1 MSKKRFIWQRRLS
14 AGLSVLLCL
23 SMLPMAALAEEP
35 DGSEDVPQK
44 TVVEKADTE
53 IIENTTDNDAVVE
66 DAIVENTVVEND
78 AMESGDDADV
88 DAQDIDALDI
98 DALDIDADA
107 VDVQT
112 VDVQA
117 VNVQA
122 AAAEHAHPICGSG
135 DTCTDPNHASHK
147 IITDWQPIGSE
158 SELWETKANG
168 HYYLTGNVV
177 FDSDWRCDKSIVLC
191 LNGYSITFKNKGQNI
206 TSDGIWLASDTNF
219 TICDCSKNQT
229 GKITGSTCNGV
240 NVSGSKAIFNMYGGK
255 ITGNSHK
262 GTNTDSN
269 AYGGGVR
276 VMRECTFN
284 MYGGEISGNQS
295 ISSWSSYGG
304 GVCVE
309 DKGSIFN
316 MYGGKITG
324 NTAKNGNDVALYRY
338 GRMCLSG
345 APILGDIYLVHLDI
359 DGIDV
364 GEGGL
369 AENTTYQI
377 NFAGMESPDT
387 VFHCIGTMSEADAG
401 HFPPPSGAKYDQG
414 NPWSAWYNGEQLFFV
429 RESAKHQGGI
439 HPICGDGAACTAPD
453 HAENHENIAW
463 TPVEYIHTETHGS
476 EEWIEPGNYYLTK
489 DTTLVDNADSRMIV
503 VTGNV
508 KICLNGHTL
517 KYRPRTTET
526 AGLCRIYLRDDASFS
541 ICDCSK
547 GQTGK
552 IVQISD
558 GGKSYSALFQ
568 CLRNSTL
575 NLFGG
580 EISGGGSSKVPDNTA
595 YPGAVKLYGG
605 TFNMYGG
612 KITNCTAN
620 AQSVIDVR
628 SSGASGFDNGKP
640 SVPGVFNMY
649 GGEIS
654 GNQMTPYTGQHNT
667 AAIDA
672 TDNKINIYG
681 GKICNNTAVGNGNVA
696 HGIDVKGSELTISGG
711 EITGNSGYGVWM
723 TNSEAETTLSGGKI
737 TGNAK
742 GNLCFAFQRLS
753 NYHSS
758 TAVLDENMAPDTN
771 IGITVSPLE
780 DNKTPYTLSEACDTD
795 NSRFFH
801 SDMAGY
807 AVIYD
812 EESKTLQLQKG
823 TALTGTLEIN
833 GAAKFGQE
841 LAATLTGTNNTG
853 TLTYKWYRSGE
864 DVPIAIDTDK
874 YTLTADDIGRTI
886 TAMVKSSK
894 ELGSM
899 TAVTKVV
906 EKADGPAAPAA
917 FTLGFALND
926 DQKTFTATIPEVKNA
941 EYSFDGKQYSAVNTK
956 TDCAPNTEYTGYVRI
971 PETDTQK
978 ASAVTS
984 STQTAPKLTVAAPV
998 FKPDGATS
1006 FRGTQTVEISCATPG
1021 ASIYY
1026 TTDGTTPTST
1036 GTIYSGAISLTSTTT
1051 IKAIAVKADMNDSAV
1066 AEATFTR
1073 RSSSGGGS
1081 SGGSSGGGSTSVPGY
1096 TVSADKTENGAIAVS
1111 PKSASK
1117 GDTVTI
1123 TAAPGKDY
1131 ELGGIKV
1138 IDQNGR
1144 EVKLTDKGG
1153 GKYTFVMPAGKVTIK
1168 ADFTA
1173 QTADSI
1179 FADVPADAYYYE
1191 AVKWAADK
1199 GITGGIGDSLFA
1211 PDQSCTRAQIVTFLW
1226 RAAGSPE
1233 PSALSDF
1240 TDVPSDKYY
1249 ARAVAWAVENGITNG
1264 TTDTAFSPDDICTRA
1279 HGVTFLSRTA
1289 KANTA
1294 SGNSSFADVDANAYY
1309 ASAVKWAVDNGITNG
1324 ISSSLFG
1331 PDSSCTRAQIVTFIY
1346 RCMQ

>member
-1 MSKKRFIWQRRLS
+1 MNKKRTIRRRGLS

-23 SMLPMAALAEEP
+23 SMLPMGALAEEP
-35 DGSEDVPQK
+35 DGSEDAARN
-44 TVVEKADTE
+44 TIVEKADTE
-53 IIENTTDNDAVVE
+53 NIENTTDNNAVIEDVIVE
-66 DAIVENTVVEND
+66 DTVVESD
-78 AMESGDDADV
+78 AVESSDDADV
-88 DAQDIDALDI
+88 NALDS
-98 DALDIDADA
+98 DADA
-107 VDVQT
+107 VDVQA
-112 VDVQA
+112 A
-117 VNVQA
+117 V
-122 AAAEHAHPICGSG
+122 AEHAHPICGSG
-135 DTCTDPNHASHK
+135 DACTDPNHASHE
-147 IITDWQPIGSE
+147 IITDWKPIGSE
-158 SELWETKANG
+158 SELRAAQANG
-168 HYYLTGNVV
+168 HYYLTANII
-177 FDSDWRCDKSIVLC
+177 FNRYWRCSNSIVLC
-191 LNGYSITFKNKGQNI
+191 LNGHSITFQKAS
-206 TSDGIWLASDTNF
+206 TASDDGISIGSNTNF
-219 TICDCSKNQT
+219 TICDCSENQT
-229 GKITGSTCNGV
+229 GTITGSTQNGV
-240 NVSGSKAIFNMYGGK
+240 KVSGGNSIFNMYGGK
-255 ITGNSHK
+255 ITGNRNDAGK
-262 GTNTDSN
+262 ED

-276 VMRECTFN
+276 VTYGSTFN

-295 ISSWSSYGG
+295 ISSWYSYGG

-324 NTAKNGNDVALYRY
+324 NTAKNGSDVALYRY

-387 VFHCIGTMSEADAG
+387 VFHCIGTMSKENAG
-401 HFPPPSGAKYDQG
+401 HFPPPSGAKYDHG
-414 NPWSAWYNGEQLFFV
+414 NPWSAWYNGEHLFFV

-463 TPVEYIHTETHGS
+463 TPVEYIHTETHGD

-489 DTTLVDNADSRMIV
+489 DTILANSAYSRKIV
-503 VTGNV
+503 VTGDV

-517 KYRPRTTET
+517 KYRPRTTDT
-526 AGLCRIYLRDDASFS
+526 AGLYRIYLRDDASFS

-547 GQTGK
+547 GQNGK

-558 GGKSYSALFQ
+558 DGKSYSALFQ

-620 AQSVIDVR
+620 AQSVIDVD
-628 SSGASGFDNGKP
+628 SASASGLYKGQPN
-640 SVPGVFNMY
+640 VPGVFNMY

-654 GNQMTPYTGQHNT
+654 GNKMTPYKGQHNT

-672 TDNKINIYG
+672 TYNNVNIYG
-681 GKICNNTAVGNGNVA
+681 GKICNNTAVGNDNVA
-696 HGIDVKGSELTISGG
+696 HGIDVIWSNLTIGGG

-723 TNSEAETTLSGGKI
+723 TNKTPATALSGGKI
-737 TGNAK
+737 TGNTK
-742 GNLCFAFQRLS
+742 GNFCFAFQRTS
-753 NYHSS
+753 GYVSS

-771 IGITVSPLE
+771 IGITISPLE
-780 DNKTPYTLSEACDTD
+780 TDKASYTLSEACDTD
-795 NSRFFH
+795 NSRFFY

-807 AVIYD
+807 AVVYD
-812 EESKTLQLQKG
+812 EKSKTLQLQKG

-841 LAATLTGTNNTG
+841 LTVMLSGTNNSG

-864 DVPIAIDTDK
+864 NAPIATDTDK
-874 YTLTADDIGRTI
+874 YTLTAVDIGKTI
-886 TAMVKSSK
+886 TVIVKSSA
-894 ELGSM
+894 ELGSV
-899 TAVTKVV
+899 TAVTTVV

-917 FTLGFALND
+917 FTLGFTLNED
-926 DQKTFTATIPEVKNA
+926 EKTFTATIPEVENA

-971 PETDTQK
+971 PGTDTQK

-998 FKPDGATS
+998 FMPDGATS
-1006 FRGTQTVEISCATPG
+1006 FRGTQMVEIYCATPG

-1073 RSSSGGGS
+1073 RSSSGGG
-1081 SGGSSGGGSTSVPGY
+1081 GGGGGGGSVSIPDTKIPTGIY
-1096 TVSADKTENGAIAVS
+1096 EHGTVTVS

-1123 TAAPGKDY
+1123 TATPDKGYTLESLTVLDKDGKA
-1131 ELGGIKV
+1131 LA
-1138 IDQNGR
+1138 
-1144 EVKLTDKGG
+1144 LTDKGG
-1153 GKYTFVMPAGKVTIK
+1153 GRYTFVMPAGKITVKAVFMDDNTMLNFFTDVHAEDYYYDAVLWAAQEGVTGGTSDTLFAPNAGCTRAQAVTFLWRAAGSPEPK
-1168 ADFTA
+1168 SADLPFT
-1173 QTADSI
+1173 
-1179 FADVPADAYYYE
+1179 DVPADAYYAK
-1191 AVKWAADK
+1191 AVAWAVENDVAK
-1199 GITGGIGDSLFA
+1199 GVSETAFA
-1211 PDQSCTRAQIVTFLW
+1211 PDTSCTRAQIVTFLW
-1226 RAAGSPE
+1226 RAQQSPASGGE
-1233 PSALSDF
+1233 NPFA
-1240 TDVPSDKYY
+1240 DVPAAAYY
-1249 ARAVAWAVENGITNG
+1249 YNAVLWAVENDVAKGVSE
-1264 TTDTAFSPDDICTRA
+1264 TAFAP
-1279 HGVTFLSRTA
+1279 
-1289 KANTA
+1289 N
-1294 SGNSSFADVDANAYY
+1294 
-1309 ASAVKWAVDNGITNG
+1309 DN
-1324 ISSSLFG
+1324 
-1331 PDSSCTRAQIVTFIY
+1331 CTRAQIVTLIY
-1346 RCMQ
+1346 RCKK

>member
-1 MSKKRFIWQRRLS
+1 MNKKRTIRRRGLS

-23 SMLPMAALAEEP
+23 SMLPMGALAEEP
-35 DGSEDVPQK
+35 DGSEDAARN
-44 TVVEKADTE
+44 TIVEKADTE
-53 IIENTTDNDAVVE
+53 NIENTTDNNAVIEDVIVE
-66 DAIVENTVVEND
+66 DTVVESD
-78 AMESGDDADV
+78 AVESSDDADV
-88 DAQDIDALDI
+88 NALDS
-98 DALDIDADA
+98 DADA
-107 VDVQT
+107 VDVQA
-112 VDVQA
+112 A
-117 VNVQA
+117 V
-122 AAAEHAHPICGSG
+122 AEHAHPICGSG
-135 DTCTDPNHASHK
+135 DACTDPNHASHE
-147 IITDWQPIGSE
+147 IITDWKPIGSE
-158 SELWETKANG
+158 SELRAAQANG
-168 HYYLTGNVV
+168 HYYLTANII
-177 FDSDWRCDKSIVLC
+177 FNRYWRCSNSIVLC
-191 LNGYSITFKNKGQNI
+191 LNGHSITFQKAS
-206 TSDGIWLASDTNF
+206 TASDDGISIGSNTNF
-219 TICDCSKNQT
+219 TICDCSENQT
-229 GKITGSTCNGV
+229 GTITGSTQNGV
-240 NVSGSKAIFNMYGGK
+240 KVSGGNSIFNMYGGK
-255 ITGNSHK
+255 ITGNRNDAGK
-262 GTNTDSN
+262 ED

-276 VMRECTFN
+276 VTYGSTFN

-295 ISSWSSYGG
+295 ISSWYSYGG

-324 NTAKNGNDVALYRY
+324 NTAKNGSDVALYRY

-387 VFHCIGTMSEADAG
+387 VFHCIGTMSKENAG
-401 HFPPPSGAKYDQG
+401 HFPPPSGAKYDHG
-414 NPWSAWYNGEQLFFV
+414 NPWSAWYNGEHLFFV

-463 TPVEYIHTETHGS
+463 TPVEYIHTETHGD

-489 DTTLVDNADSRMIV
+489 DTILANSAYSRKIV
-503 VTGNV
+503 VTGDV

-517 KYRPRTTET
+517 KYRPRTTDT
-526 AGLCRIYLRDDASFS
+526 AGLYRIYLRDDASFS

-547 GQTGK
+547 GQNGK

-558 GGKSYSALFQ
+558 DGKSYSALFQ

-620 AQSVIDVR
+620 AQSVIDVD
-628 SSGASGFDNGKP
+628 SASASGLYKGQPN
-640 SVPGVFNMY
+640 VPGVFNMY

-654 GNQMTPYTGQHNT
+654 GNKMTPYKGQHNT

-672 TDNKINIYG
+672 TYNNVNIYG
-681 GKICNNTAVGNGNVA
+681 GKICNNTAVGNDNVA
-696 HGIDVKGSELTISGG
+696 HGIDVIWSNLTIGGG

-723 TNSEAETTLSGGKI
+723 TNKTPATALSGGKI
-737 TGNAK
+737 TGNTK
-742 GNLCFAFQRLS
+742 GNFCFAFQRTS
-753 NYHSS
+753 GYVSS

-771 IGITVSPLE
+771 IGITISPLE
-780 DNKTPYTLSEACDTD
+780 TDKASYTLSEACDTD
-795 NSRFFH
+795 NSRFFY

-807 AVIYD
+807 AVVYD
-812 EESKTLQLQKG
+812 EKSKTLQLQKG

-841 LAATLTGTNNTG
+841 LTVMLSGTNNSG

-864 DVPIAIDTDK
+864 NAPIATDTDK
-874 YTLTADDIGRTI
+874 YTLTAVDIGKTI
-886 TAMVKSSK
+886 TVIVKSSA
-894 ELGSM
+894 ELGSV
-899 TAVTKVV
+899 TAVTTVV

-917 FTLGFALND
+917 FTLGFTLNED
-926 DQKTFTATIPEVKNA
+926 EKTFTATIPEVENA

-971 PETDTQK
+971 PGTDTQK

-1006 FRGTQTVEISCATPG
+1006 FRGTQMVEIYCATPG

-1073 RSSSGGGS
+1073 RSSSGGG
-1081 SGGSSGGGSTSVPGY
+1081 GGGGGGGSVSIPDTKIPTGIY
-1096 TVSADKTENGAIAVS
+1096 EHGTVTVS

-1123 TAAPGKDY
+1123 TATPDKGYTLESLTVLDKDGKA
-1131 ELGGIKV
+1131 LA
-1138 IDQNGR
+1138 
-1144 EVKLTDKGG
+1144 LTDKGG
-1153 GKYTFVMPAGKVTIK
+1153 GRYTFTMPAGKITVKAVFMDDNTMLNFFTDVHAEDYYYDAVLWAAQEGVTGGTSDTLF
-1168 ADFTA
+1168 APNAGCTRA
-1173 QTADSI
+1173 QAVTFLWRAAGSPEPKTLSS
-1179 FADVPADAYYYE
+1179 FADVPADAYYAKAAAW
-1191 AVKWAADK
+1191 AVENGVAK
-1199 GITGGIGDSLFA
+1199 GVSETAFA
-1211 PDQSCTRAQIVTFLW
+1211 PDAGCTRAQIVTFLW
-1226 RAAGSPE
+1226 RAQQSPASGGE
-1233 PSALSDF
+1233 NPFA
-1240 TDVPSDKYY
+1240 DVPAAAYY
-1249 ARAVAWAVENGITNG
+1249 YNAVLWAVENDVAKGVSE
-1264 TTDTAFSPDDICTRA
+1264 TAFAPDD
-1279 HGVTFLSRTA
+1279 
-1289 KANTA
+1289 N
-1294 SGNSSFADVDANAYY
+1294 
-1309 ASAVKWAVDNGITNG
+1309 
-1324 ISSSLFG
+1324 
-1331 PDSSCTRAQIVTFIY
+1331 CTRAQIVTLIY
-1346 RCMQ
+1346 RCRK

>member
-1 MSKKRFIWQRRLS
+1 MSKKRTIRRRGLS
-14 AGLSVLLCL
+14 AVLSVLLCL
-23 SMLPMAALAEEP
+23 SMLPMGALAEEP
-35 DGSEDVPQK
+35 DGSEDAARN
-44 TVVEKADTE
+44 TIVEKADTE
-53 IIENTTDNDAVVE
+53 NIENTTDNDAVVE
-66 DAIVENTVVEND
+66 NVIVKDTVVEND
-78 AMESGDDADV
+78 AVASSDDADV
-88 DAQDIDALDI
+88 

-107 VDVQT
+107 VDVQA
-112 VDVQA
+112 A
-117 VNVQA
+117 V
-122 AAAEHAHPICGSG
+122 AEHAHPICGSG
-135 DTCTDPNHASHK
+135 DACTDPNHASHEV
-147 IITDWQPIGSE
+147 ITDWQPIGSE
-158 SELWETKANG
+158 SELRAAQANG
-168 HYYLTGNVV
+168 HYYLTDDVV
-177 FDSDWRCDKSIVLC
+177 FDSDWRCDTSIVLC
-191 LNGYSITFKNKGQNI
+191 LNGHSITFKNKGQNI

-240 NVSGSKAIFNMYGGK
+240 DVYASTAVFNMYGGK
-255 ITGNSHK
+255 ITGNNNK
-262 GTNTDSN
+262 TTDLS

-276 VMRECTFN
+276 VRREGTFN
-284 MYGGEISGNQS
+284 MYGGEISGNTCAGRYY
-295 ISSWSSYGG
+295 SYGG

-324 NTAKNGNDVALYRY
+324 NTAGNGNDVALYGY

-377 NFAGMESPDT
+377 NFAGMESPDM

-401 HFPPPSGAKYDQG
+401 HFPAPSGAKYDQG

-439 HPICGDGAACTAPD
+439 HPICGDGADCTAPD

-463 TPVEYIHTETHGS
+463 TPVEYIHTETHGT

-489 DTTLVDNADSRMIV
+489 DTILANSAYSRMIV
-503 VTGNV
+503 VTGDV

-517 KYRPRTTET
+517 KYRPRTTDT
-526 AGLCRIYLRDDASFS
+526 AGLYRIYLRDGASFS
-541 ICDCSK
+541 ICDCSE

-558 GGKSYSALFQ
+558 DGKSYSALFQ

-580 EISGGGSSKVPDNTA
+580 EISGGGSSEVPTNTA

-620 AQSVIDVR
+620 AQSVIDVD
-628 SSGASGFDNGKP
+628 SSSASGLYYGEK

-654 GNQMTPYTGQHNT
+654 GNQMTPYKGQRNT

-672 TDNKINIYG
+672 TRNNVNIYG

-696 HGIDVKGSELTISGG
+696 HGIDVIWSDLTISGG

-723 TNSEAETTLSGGKI
+723 TNQTPATALSGGKI

-742 GNLCFAFQRLS
+742 GNFCFAFQRTS
-753 NYHSS
+753 DYVSS
-758 TAVLDENMAPDTN
+758 TAVLDKNMAPDTN
-771 IGITVSPLE
+771 IGITISPLE
-780 DNKTPYTLSEACDTD
+780 DNKAPYTLSEACDTD

-841 LAATLTGTNNTG
+841 LTAALTDTNNSG

-864 DVPIAIDTDK
+864 NAPIATDTDK
-874 YTLTADDIGRTI
+874 YTLTADDIGKTI
-886 TAMVKSSK
+886 TAMVKSSA
-894 ELGSM
+894 ELGSI

-1066 AEATFTR
+1066 AAVTFTR
-1073 RSSSGGGS
+1073 RSSSGGG
-1081 SGGSSGGGSTSVPGY
+1081 GGGGGGFSAPSYSVSVDDVKHGTV
-1096 TVSADKTENGAIAVS
+1096 TVSPE
-1111 PKSASK
+1111 SASK

-1123 TAAPGKDY
+1123 TATPDKGYTLESLTVLDKDGKA
-1131 ELGGIKV
+1131 LA
-1138 IDQNGR
+1138 
-1144 EVKLTDKGG
+1144 LTDKGG
-1153 GKYTFVMPAGKVTIK
+1153 GRYTFTMPAGKITVKAVFMDDNTMLNFFTDVHAEDYYYDAVLWAAQEGVTGGTSDTLFAPNAGCTRAQAVTFLWRAAGSPEPK
-1168 ADFTA
+1168 SADLPFT
-1173 QTADSI
+1173 
-1179 FADVPADAYYYE
+1179 DVPADAYYAK
-1191 AVKWAADK
+1191 AVAWAVENNVAK
-1199 GITGGIGDSLFA
+1199 GVSETAFA
-1211 PDQSCTRAQIVTFLW
+1211 PNAGCTRAQIVTFLW
-1226 RAAGSPE
+1226 RAQQSPASGGE
-1233 PSALSDF
+1233 NPFADVSAAA
-1240 TDVPSDKYY
+1240 YY
-1249 ARAVAWAVENGITNG
+1249 YNAVLWAVENDVAKGVSE
-1264 TTDTAFSPDDICTRA
+1264 TAFAP
-1279 HGVTFLSRTA
+1279 
-1289 KANTA
+1289 
-1294 SGNSSFADVDANAYY
+1294 ADN
-1309 ASAVKWAVDNGITNG
+1309 
-1324 ISSSLFG
+1324 
-1331 PDSSCTRAQIVTFIY
+1331 CTRAQIVALIY
-1346 RCMQ
+1346 RCRK

>member
-1 MSKKRFIWQRRLS
+1 MSKKRTIRRRELS

-23 SMLPMAALAEEP
+23 SMLPMGALAEEP
-35 DGSEDVPQK
+35 DGSEDAARN
-44 TVVEKADTE
+44 TIVEKADTE
-53 IIENTTDNDAVVE
+53 NIENTTDNDAVVE
-66 DAIVENTVVEND
+66 NVIVKDTVVEND
-78 AMESGDDADV
+78 AVASSDDA
-88 DAQDIDALDI
+88 DIDALDI
-98 DALDIDADA
+98 DVDA
-107 VDVQT
+107 VDVQA

-117 VNVQA
+117 AV
-122 AAAEHAHPICGSG
+122 AEHAHPICGSG
-135 DTCTDPNHASHK
+135 DACTDPNHASHEV
-147 IITDWQPIGSE
+147 ITDWQPIGSE
-158 SELWETKANG
+158 SELRAAQANG
-168 HYYLTGNVV
+168 HYYLTDNVV
-177 FDSDWRCDKSIVLC
+177 FDSDWRCDTSIVLC
-191 LNGYSITFKNKGQNI
+191 LNGHSITFKNKGQNI

-240 NVSGSKAIFNMYGGK
+240 DVYASTAVFNMYGGK
-255 ITGNSHK
+255 ITGNNNK
-262 GTNTDSN
+262 TTDLS

-276 VMRECTFN
+276 VRREGTFN
-284 MYGGEISGNQS
+284 MYGGEISGNTCAGRYY
-295 ISSWSSYGG
+295 SYGG

-324 NTAKNGNDVALYRY
+324 NTAGNGNDVALYGY

-377 NFAGMESPDT
+377 NFAGMESPDM

-401 HFPPPSGAKYDQG
+401 HFPAPSGAKYDQG

-453 HAENHENIAW
+453 HTENHENIAW
-463 TPVEYIHTETHGS
+463 TPVEYIHTETHGD

-489 DTTLVDNADSRMIV
+489 DTILANSAYSRKIV
-503 VTGNV
+503 VTGDV

-517 KYRPRTTET
+517 KYRPRTTDT
-526 AGLCRIYLRDDASFS
+526 AGLYRIYLRDGASFS

-547 GQTGK
+547 GQNGK

-558 GGKSYSALFQ
+558 DGKSYSALFQ

-580 EISGGGSSKVPDNTA
+580 EISGGGSSKVPTNTA

-612 KITNCTAN
+612 KITNCTTN
-620 AQSVIDVR
+620 AQSVIDVD
-628 SSGASGFDNGKP
+628 SSSASGFYKGQPD
-640 SVPGVFNMY
+640 VPGTFNMY

-654 GNQMTPYTGQHNT
+654 GNQMTPYQGQHNT

-672 TDNKINIYG
+672 THSNVNIYG
-681 GKICNNTAVGNGNVA
+681 GKICNNTAAGNGNVA
-696 HGIDVKGSELTISGG
+696 HGIDVIWSDLTISGG
-711 EITGNSGYGVWM
+711 EITGNSGYGVCM
-723 TNSEAETTLSGGKI
+723 TDNEPKTILSGGKI
-737 TGNAK
+737 TGNTK
-742 GNLCFAFQRLS
+742 GNFCFAFQRTS
-753 NYHSS
+753 DYVSS
-758 TAVLDENMAPDTN
+758 TAVLDKNMAPDTN
-771 IGITVSPLE
+771 IGITISPLE
-780 DNKTPYTLSEACDTD
+780 DNKAPYTLSEACDTD

-812 EESKTLQLQKG
+812 KETKTLQLQKG

-841 LAATLTGTNNTG
+841 LTATLTDTNNSG

-864 DVPIAIDTDK
+864 NAPIATDTDK

-894 ELGSM
+894 ELGSV

-906 EKADGPAAPAA
+906 EKADSPAAPAA
-917 FTLGFALND
+917 FTLGFALNED
-926 DQKTFTATIPEVKNA
+926 EKTFTATIPEVKNA

-1073 RSSSGGGS
+1073 RSSSGGGGIS
-1081 SGGSSGGGSTSVPGY
+1081 SALGY
-1096 TVSADKTENGAIAVS
+1096 AVSADKTENGAITVS
-1111 PKSASK
+1111 PKSASR

-1123 TAAPGKDY
+1123 TVTPDKGYTLESLTVLDKDGKA
-1131 ELGGIKV
+1131 LA
-1138 IDQNGR
+1138 
-1144 EVKLTDKGG
+1144 LTDKGG
-1153 GKYTFVMPAGKVTIK
+1153 GRYTFTMPTGKITVKAVFMDDNTMLNFFTDVHVEDYYYDAVLWAAQEGVTGGTSDTLFAPNAGCTRAQAVTFLWRAAGSPEPK
-1168 ADFTA
+1168 TL
-1173 QTADSI
+1173 SS
-1179 FADVPADAYYYE
+1179 FADVPADAYYAK
-1191 AVKWAADK
+1191 AVAWAVENGVAK
-1199 GITGGIGDSLFA
+1199 GVSETAFA
-1211 PDQSCTRAQIVTFLW
+1211 PDASCTRAQIVTFLW
-1226 RAAGSPE
+1226 RAQQSPASGGE
-1233 PSALSDF
+1233 NPF
-1240 TDVPSDKYY
+1240 TDVPAAAYY
-1249 ARAVAWAVENGITNG
+1249 YNAVLWAVENDVAKGVSE
-1264 TTDTAFSPDDICTRA
+1264 TAFAPDD
-1279 HGVTFLSRTA
+1279 
-1289 KANTA
+1289 N
-1294 SGNSSFADVDANAYY
+1294 
-1309 ASAVKWAVDNGITNG
+1309 
-1324 ISSSLFG
+1324 
-1331 PDSSCTRAQIVTFIY
+1331 CTRAQIVTMIY
-1346 RCMQ
+1346 RCRK

>member
-1 MSKKRFIWQRRLS
+1 MSKKRFIWQRSLS

-23 SMLPMAALAEEP
+23 SMLPVAALAEEP
-35 DGSEDVPQK
+35 DGSEDAARNTVIEK
-44 TVVEKADTE
+44 TDTE
-53 IIENTTDNDAVVE
+53 IIENTTDDNAVVE
-66 DAIVENTVVEND
+66 DAIVENAVIEND
-78 AMESGDDADV
+78 AVESSDDADV

-98 DALDIDADA
+98 DMDA
-107 VDVQT
+107 

-122 AAAEHAHPICGSG
+122 AAAEHAHPICGRG
-135 DTCTDPNHASHK
+135 DACTDPNHGSHE
-147 IITDWQPIGSE
+147 IITDWQSIGSE
-158 SELWETKANG
+158 SELSETTANG
-168 HYYLTGNVV
+168 HYYLTANVV
-177 FDSDWRCDKSIVLC
+177 IDEYWRCHNSIVLC
-191 LNGYSITFKNKGQNI
+191 LNGHTITFLEAKDSTTNGGVTI
-206 TSDGIWLASDTNF
+206 TSDTTF
-219 TICDCSKNQT
+219 TLCDCSKNQT
-229 GKITGSTCNGV
+229 GKITGSTRSGV
-240 NVSGSKAIFNMYGGK
+240 NVSGSTAIFNMYGGK

-276 VMRECTFN
+276 VRSKGAFN
-284 MYGGEISGNQS
+284 MYGGEISGNTCAGRYY
-295 ISSWSSYGG
+295 SYGG

-377 NFAGMESPDT
+377 NFAGMESPDM

-401 HFPPPSGAKYDQG
+401 HFPAPSGTEYDEG

-453 HAENHENIAW
+453 HTENHENIAW
-463 TPVEYIHTETHGS
+463 TPTDHISTYIYGRENRL
-476 EEWIEPGNYYLTK
+476 EPGAYYLTR
-489 DTTLVDNADSRMIV
+489 DTTIDSSRWLV
-503 VTGNV
+503 VTGDV
-508 KICLNGHTL
+508 KICLNGHTI
-517 KYRPRTTET
+517 KYEPWTDGE
-526 AGLCRIYLRDDASFS
+526 AGSYCIKLEEGASVS

-552 IVQISD
+552 IIKTTGTDYQNY
-558 GGKSYSALFQ
+558 YSTLFR

-620 AQSVIDVR
+620 AQSVIDVD
-628 SSGASGFDNGKP
+628 SSGASGLYYGET

-654 GNQMTPYTGQHNT
+654 GNKMTPYKGQHNT

-672 TDNKINIYG
+672 TYNNVNIYG
-681 GKICNNTAVGNGNVA
+681 GKIRNNTAVGNDNVA
-696 HGIDVKGSELTISGG
+696 HGIDVIWSDLTISGG

-723 TNSEAETTLSGGKI
+723 TNETSATALSGGKI
-737 TGNAK
+737 TGNTK
-742 GNLCFAFQRLS
+742 GNFCFAFQRTS
-753 NYHSS
+753 DYVSS
-758 TAVLDENMAPDTN
+758 TAVLGESMASDTN
-771 IGITVSPLE
+771 IGISVSPLE
-780 DNKTPYTLSEACDTD
+780 TDKASYTLSEACDTD

-807 AVIYD
+807 AVVYD
-812 EESKTLQLQKG
+812 EESKTLQMQKG

-841 LAATLTGTNNTG
+841 LTATLIGTNNSG

-864 DVPIAIDTDK
+864 NAPIATDTDK
-874 YTLTADDIGRTI
+874 YTLTADDIGKTI
-886 TAMVKSSK
+886 TVVVKSSA
-894 ELGSM
+894 ELGSV
-899 TAVTKVV
+899 TAVTKVI

-917 FTLGFALND
+917 FTLGFTLNED
-926 DQKTFTATIPEVKNA
+926 EKTFTATIPAVENA

-956 TDCAPNTEYTGYVRI
+956 RDCAPNTEYTGYVRI
-971 PETDTQK
+971 VGNDTQK

-998 FKPDGATS
+998 FKPDGTIS

-1036 GTIYSGAISLTSTTT
+1036 GMVYSGAISLTSTTT
-1051 IKAIAVKADMNDSAV
+1051 IQAIAVKADMNDSAV
-1066 AEATFTR
+1066 AAVTFTR
-1073 RSSSGGGS
+1073 RSSSGGGDIS
-1081 SGGSSGGGSTSVPGY
+1081 SVPGY
-1096 TVSADKTENGAIAVS
+1096 DVSADKTENGAIAVS

-1123 TAAPGKDY
+1123 TAAPDKGY
-1131 ELGGIKV
+1131 ELSGIKV

-1144 EVKLTDKGG
+1144 EVKLTDKGS
-1153 GKYTFVMPAGKVTIK
+1153 GKYTFTMPAGKVTIK
-1168 ADFTA
+1168 ADFIA
-1173 QTADSI
+1173 QTADSV
-1179 FADVPADAYYYE
+1179 FADVSADAYYYE

-1211 PDQSCTRAQIVTFLW
+1211 PNQSCTRAQIVTFLW
-1226 RAAGSPE
+1226 RAAGSSE

-1249 ARAVAWAVENGITNG
+1249 AKAVAWAVENGITNG
-1264 TTDTAFSPDDICTRA
+1264 TTGTTFGPDETCTRA
-1279 HGVTFLSRTA
+1279 HGVTFLSRAA

-1294 SGNSSFADVDANAYY
+1294 SGNSNFADVDVNAYY

-1331 PDSSCTRAQIVTFIY
+1331 PDSSCTRAQVVTFLY
-1346 RCMQ
+1346 RMYQGK

>member
-1 MSKKRFIWQRRLS
+1 MSKKRTIRRRGLS
-14 AGLSVLLCL
+14 AVLSVLLCL
-23 SMLPMAALAEEP
+23 SMLPMGALAEEP
-35 DGSEDVPQK
+35 DGSEDALRN
-44 TVVEKADTE
+44 TAVEKVDTE

-66 DAIVENTVVEND
+66 DAIVENAVVEND
-78 AMESGDDADV
+78 AVASSDDADV
-88 DAQDIDALDI
+88 DAQDV

-107 VDVQT
+107 VDVQA
-112 VDVQA
+112 A
-117 VNVQA
+117 V
-122 AAAEHAHPICGSG
+122 AEHVHPICGSG
-135 DTCTDPNHASHK
+135 DACTDPNHASHEV
-147 IITDWQPIGSE
+147 ITDWQPIGSE
-158 SELWETKANG
+158 SELRNTQANG
-168 HYYLTGNVV
+168 HYYLTANII
-177 FDSDWRCDKSIVLC
+177 FNRYWRCSNSIVLC
-191 LNGYSITFKNKGQNI
+191 LNGHSITFQKAS
-206 TSDGIWLASDTNF
+206 TASDDGISIGSNTNF
-219 TICDCSKNQT
+219 TICDCSENQT
-229 GKITGSTCNGV
+229 GTITGSTQNGV
-240 NVSGSKAIFNMYGGK
+240 KVSGGNSIFNMYGGK
-255 ITGNSHK
+255 ITGNSNDAGK
-262 GTNTDSN
+262 ED

-276 VMRECTFN
+276 VTYGSTFN
-284 MYGGEISGNQS
+284 MYGGEISGNTCAGRYY
-295 ISSWSSYGG
+295 SYGG

-324 NTAKNGNDVALYRY
+324 NTAGNGSDVALYWY

-345 APILGDIYLVHLDI
+345 APILGDIYLVDLNNG
-359 DGIDV
+359 GIDV

-377 NFAGMESPDT
+377 NFAGMESSSM
-387 VFHCIGTMSEADAG
+387 VLRCIGTMSKEDAG
-401 HFPPPSGAKYDQG
+401 HFPAPSGAKYDQG

-463 TPVEYIHTETHGS
+463 TPIEYIHTETHGT

-489 DTTLVDNADSRMIV
+489 DTILANSAYSRMIV
-503 VTGNV
+503 VTGDV

-517 KYRPRTTET
+517 KYRPRTTDT
-526 AGLCRIYLRDDASFS
+526 AGLYRIYLRDGASFS
-541 ICDCSK
+541 ICDCSE

-558 GGKSYSALFQ
+558 DGKSYSALFQ

-620 AQSVIDVR
+620 AQSVIDVD
-628 SSGASGFDNGKP
+628 SSSASGLYYGET

-654 GNQMTPYTGQHNT
+654 GNQMTPYTGQNGT
-667 AAIDA
+667 AAVDA
-672 TDNKINIYG
+672 THSNVNIYG
-681 GKICNNTAVGNGNVA
+681 GKICNNTAVGKGNVA
-696 HGIDVKGSELTISGG
+696 HGIDVIWSDLTISGG
-711 EITGNSGYGVWM
+711 EITGNSGYGVCM
-723 TNSEAETTLSGGKI
+723 TDNEPKTILSGGKI
-737 TGNAK
+737 TGNTK
-742 GNLCFAFQRLS
+742 GNFCFIFRWSDS
-753 NYHSS
+753 NYVFNYTPSV
-758 TAVLDENMAPDTN
+758 VLDKNMAPDTN
-771 IGITVSPLE
+771 IGISVSPLE
-780 DNKTPYTLSEACDTD
+780 DNKVPYTLSVACDTD
-795 NSRFFH
+795 NSRFFY

-812 EESKTLQLQKG
+812 EKSKTLQLQKG

-864 DVPIAIDTDK
+864 NAPIATDTDK

-894 ELGSM
+894 DLGSI

-917 FTLGFALND
+917 FTLGFALNE
-926 DQKTFTATIPEVKNA
+926 DQKTFTATIPEVENA

-998 FKPDGATS
+998 FKPDGTTS

-1066 AEATFTR
+1066 AAATFTR
-1073 RSSSGGGS
+1073 RSSSGGG
-1081 SGGSSGGGSTSVPGY
+1081 GSVSIPDTKIPTGIYEHGTV
-1096 TVSADKTENGAIAVS
+1096 TVSPE
-1111 PKSASK
+1111 SASK

-1123 TAAPGKDY
+1123 TATPDKGYTLESLTVLDKDGKA
-1131 ELGGIKV
+1131 LA
-1138 IDQNGR
+1138 
-1144 EVKLTDKGG
+1144 LTDKGG
-1153 GKYTFVMPAGKVTIK
+1153 GRYTFTMPAGKITVK
-1168 ADFTA
+1168 AVFMDDNTMLNFFT
-1173 QTADSI
+1173 
-1179 FADVPADAYYYE
+1179 DVHAEDYYYD
-1191 AVKWAADK
+1191 AVLWAAQE
-1199 GITGGIGDSLFA
+1199 GVTGGTSDTLFA
-1211 PDQSCTRAQIVTFLW
+1211 PNAGCTRAQAVTFLW

-1233 PSALSDF
+1233 PKSADLPF
-1240 TDVPSDKYY
+1240 TDVPADAYY
-1249 ARAVAWAVENGITNG
+1249 AKAVAWAVENNVAKGVSE
-1264 TTDTAFSPDDICTRA
+1264 TAFAPDTSCTRA
-1279 HGVTFLSRTA
+1279 HIVTFLWRAQQSP
-1289 KANTA
+1289 A
-1294 SGNSSFADVDANAYY
+1294 SGGENPFADVPAAAYY
-1309 ASAVKWAVDNGITNG
+1309 YNAVLWAVENDVAKGVSETAFAPNDN
-1324 ISSSLFG
+1324 
-1331 PDSSCTRAQIVTFIY
+1331 CTRAQIVTLIY
-1346 RCMQ
+1346 RCRK

>member
-1 MSKKRFIWQRRLS
+1 MNKKRTIRRRGLS

-23 SMLPMAALAEEP
+23 SMLPMGALAEEP
-35 DGSEDVPQK
+35 DGSEDAARN
-44 TVVEKADTE
+44 TIVEKADTE
-53 IIENTTDNDAVVE
+53 NIENTTDNNAVIEDVIVEDTDVESDAV
-66 DAIVENTVVEND
+66 
-78 AMESGDDADV
+78 ESSDDADV
-88 DAQDIDALDI
+88 NALDS
-98 DALDIDADA
+98 DADA
-107 VDVQT
+107 VDVQA
-112 VDVQA
+112 A
-117 VNVQA
+117 V
-122 AAAEHAHPICGSG
+122 AEHAHPICGSG
-135 DTCTDPNHASHK
+135 DACTDPNHASHE
-147 IITDWQPIGSE
+147 IITDWKPIGSE
-158 SELWETKANG
+158 SELRAAQANG
-168 HYYLTGNVV
+168 HYYLTANII
-177 FDSDWRCDKSIVLC
+177 FNRYWRCSNSIVLC
-191 LNGYSITFKNKGQNI
+191 LNGHSITFQKAS
-206 TSDGIWLASDTNF
+206 TASDDGISIGSNTNF
-219 TICDCSKNQT
+219 TICDCSENQT
-229 GKITGSTCNGV
+229 GTITGSTQNGV
-240 NVSGSKAIFNMYGGK
+240 KVSGGNSIFNMYGGK
-255 ITGNSHK
+255 ITGNRNDAGK
-262 GTNTDSN
+262 ED

-276 VMRECTFN
+276 VTYGSTFN

-295 ISSWSSYGG
+295 ISSWYSYGG

-324 NTAKNGNDVALYRY
+324 NTAKNGSDVALYRY

-387 VFHCIGTMSEADAG
+387 VFHCIGTMSKENAG
-401 HFPPPSGAKYDQG
+401 HFPPPSGAKYDHG
-414 NPWSAWYNGEQLFFV
+414 NPWSAWYNGEHLFFV

-463 TPVEYIHTETHGS
+463 TPVEYIHTETHGD

-489 DTTLVDNADSRMIV
+489 DTILANSAYSRKIV
-503 VTGNV
+503 VTGDV

-517 KYRPRTTET
+517 KYRPRTTDT
-526 AGLCRIYLRDDASFS
+526 AGLYRIYLRDDASFS

-547 GQTGK
+547 GQNGK

-558 GGKSYSALFQ
+558 DGKSYSALFQ

-620 AQSVIDVR
+620 AQSVIDVD
-628 SSGASGFDNGKP
+628 SASASGLYKGQPN
-640 SVPGVFNMY
+640 VPGVFNMY

-654 GNQMTPYTGQHNT
+654 GNKMTPYKGQHNT

-672 TDNKINIYG
+672 TYNNVNIYG
-681 GKICNNTAVGNGNVA
+681 GKICNNTAVGNDNVA
-696 HGIDVKGSELTISGG
+696 HGIDVIWSNLTIGGG

-723 TNSEAETTLSGGKI
+723 TNKTPATALSGGKI
-737 TGNAK
+737 TGNTK
-742 GNLCFAFQRLS
+742 GNFCFAFQRTS
-753 NYHSS
+753 GYVSS

-771 IGITVSPLE
+771 IGITISPLE
-780 DNKTPYTLSEACDTD
+780 TDKASYTLSEACDTD
-795 NSRFFH
+795 NSRFFY

-807 AVIYD
+807 AVVYD
-812 EESKTLQLQKG
+812 EKSKTLQLQKG

-841 LAATLTGTNNTG
+841 LTVMLSGTNNSG

-864 DVPIAIDTDK
+864 NAPIATDTDK
-874 YTLTADDIGRTI
+874 YTLTAVDIGKTI
-886 TAMVKSSK
+886 TVIVKSSA
-894 ELGSM
+894 ELGSV
-899 TAVTKVV
+899 TAVTTVV

-917 FTLGFALND
+917 FTLGFTLNED
-926 DQKTFTATIPEVKNA
+926 EKTFTATIPEVENA

-971 PETDTQK
+971 PGTDTQK

-1006 FRGTQTVEISCATPG
+1006 FRGTQMVEIYCATPG

-1073 RSSSGGGS
+1073 RSSSGGG
-1081 SGGSSGGGSTSVPGY
+1081 GGGGGGGSVSIPDTKIPTGIY
-1096 TVSADKTENGAIAVS
+1096 EHGTVTVS

-1123 TAAPGKDY
+1123 TATPDKGYTLESLTVLDKDGKA
-1131 ELGGIKV
+1131 LA
-1138 IDQNGR
+1138 
-1144 EVKLTDKGG
+1144 LTDKGG
-1153 GKYTFVMPAGKVTIK
+1153 GRYTFVMPAGKITVKAVFMDDNTMLNFFTDVHAEDYYYDAVLWAAQEGVTGGTSDTLFAPNAGCTRAQAVTFLWRAAGSPEPK
-1168 ADFTA
+1168 SADLPFT
-1173 QTADSI
+1173 
-1179 FADVPADAYYYE
+1179 DVPADAYYAK
-1191 AVKWAADK
+1191 AVAWAVENDVAK
-1199 GITGGIGDSLFA
+1199 GVSETAFA
-1211 PDQSCTRAQIVTFLW
+1211 PDTSCTRAQIVTFLW
-1226 RAAGSPE
+1226 RAQQSPASGGE
-1233 PSALSDF
+1233 NPFA
-1240 TDVPSDKYY
+1240 DVPAAAYY
-1249 ARAVAWAVENGITNG
+1249 YNAVLWAVENDVAKGVSE
-1264 TTDTAFSPDDICTRA
+1264 TAFAP
-1279 HGVTFLSRTA
+1279 
-1289 KANTA
+1289 N
-1294 SGNSSFADVDANAYY
+1294 
-1309 ASAVKWAVDNGITNG
+1309 DN
-1324 ISSSLFG
+1324 
-1331 PDSSCTRAQIVTFIY
+1331 CTRAQIVTLIY
-1346 RCMQ
+1346 RCKK

>member
-1 MSKKRFIWQRRLS
+1 MSKKRFIWRRSLS

-23 SMLPMAALAEEP
+23 SMLPVAALAEEP
-35 DGSEDVPQK
+35 DGSEDVPLN
-44 TVVEKADTE
+44 TAVEKADTE
-53 IIENTTDNDAVVE
+53 IIENTADNNTVVE

-78 AMESGDDADV
+78 AAESSDDADV
-88 DAQDIDALDI
+88 DTQ
-98 DALDIDADA
+98 DIDADA
-107 VDVQT
+107 A
-112 VDVQA
+112 DVQA

-135 DTCTDPNHASHK
+135 DACTDPNHASHE
-147 IITDWQPIGSE
+147 IITDWQPISSE
-158 SELWETKANG
+158 SELRNTQANR
-168 HYYLTGNVV
+168 HYYLTSNIV
-177 FDSDWRCDKSIVLC
+177 FDRYWWCRNSIVLC
-191 LNGYSITFKNKGQNI
+191 LNGHSIIFQKASGTN
-206 TSDGIWLASDTNF
+206 DGVSISSNTNF
-219 TICDCSKNQT
+219 TICDCSENQT
-229 GKITGSTCNGV
+229 GTITGSTQNGV
-240 NVSGSKAIFNMYGGK
+240 KVSGGNSIFNMYGGK
-255 ITGNSHK
+255 IIGNSNNA
-262 GTNTDSN
+262 GTEN

-276 VMRECTFN
+276 VTYGSTFN
-284 MYGGEISGNQS
+284 MYGGEISDNQS
-295 ISSWSSYGG
+295 ISSWYSYGG
-304 GVCVE
+304 GVYV
-309 DKGSIFN
+309 DYKDSIFN
-316 MYGGKITG
+316 MYGGAITG
-324 NTAKNGNDVALYRY
+324 NTAKTGGGIAVQDNATVTIG
-338 GRMCLSG
+338 G
-345 APILGDIYLVHLDI
+345 APIIRDNIGTGTIIPAPDIYI
-359 DGIDV
+359 TGSCFNTN
-364 GEGGL
+364 GL
-369 AENTTYQI
+369 TGDNKYQI
-377 NFAGMESPDT
+377 TVEKMNFTDRRG
-387 VFHCIGTMSEADAG
+387 VCVGTMSKEDST
-401 HFPPPSGAKYDQG
+401 HFIATKHSELDG
-414 NPWSAWYNGEQLFFV
+414 NDPWIPWYNGEQLFFV

-439 HPICGDGAACTAPD
+439 HPICGDGADCTDPD

-503 VTGNV
+503 VTGDV

-580 EISGGGSSKVPDNTA
+580 EISGGGSNAVPDNSA
-595 YPGAVKLYGG
+595 YPGAVKLFGG

-620 AQSVIDVR
+620 AQSVVDVR
-628 SSGASGFDNGKP
+628 SSGASGLYYGQT

-654 GNQMTPYTGQHNT
+654 GNQMTPYKGQHNT
-667 AAIDA
+667 AAIYA
-672 TDNKINIYG
+672 IDNKINIYG
-681 GKICNNTAVGNGNVA
+681 GKICNNTAVGDGNVA
-696 HGIDVKGSELTISGG
+696 HGIDVMGSKLTISGG

-723 TNSEAETTLSGGKI
+723 TTSKAETALSGGKI

-753 NYHSS
+753 NYHAS
-758 TAVLDENMAPDTN
+758 TAVLGEPMAPDTN
-771 IGITVSPLE
+771 IGVSVSPLE
-780 DNKTPYTLSEACDTD
+780 TDKASYTLSEACDTD

-801 SDMAGY
+801 SDMTGY
-807 AVIYD
+807 AVVYD

-823 TALTGTLEIN
+823 TALTGTFKIN

-841 LAATLTGTNNTG
+841 LTAALTDTNNTG

-864 DVPIAIDTDK
+864 NAPIATDTDK
-874 YTLTADDIGRTI
+874 YTLTADDIGKTI
-886 TAMVKSSK
+886 TVVVKSSEK
-894 ELGSM
+894 LGSL

-906 EKADGPAAPAA
+906 EKADGPTAPAA
-917 FTLGFALND
+917 FTLGFALNE
-926 DQKTFTATIPEVKNA
+926 DQKTFTATIPAVENA
-941 EYSFDGKQYSAVNTK
+941 EYSFDGKQYSAANTK

-971 PETDTQK
+971 PGTDTQK

-984 STQTAPKLTVAAPV
+984 STQTAPKLTVATPT
-998 FKPDGATS
+998 FKPDGTTS

-1026 TTDGTTPTST
+1026 TTDGTTPTSSST
-1036 GTIYSGAISLTSTTT
+1036 AYSGAISLTSTTT

-1066 AEATFTR
+1066 AAVTFTR
-1073 RSSSGGGS
+1073 RSSSGGG
-1081 SGGSSGGGSTSVPGY
+1081 GGGVSIPDTKIPTGIY
-1096 TVSADKTENGAIAVS
+1096 EHGTVTVS

-1123 TAAPGKDY
+1123 TATPDKGYTLESLTVLDKDGKAL
-1131 ELGGIKV
+1131 E
-1138 IDQNGR
+1138 
-1144 EVKLTDKGG
+1144 LTDKGS
-1153 GKYTFVMPAGKVTIK
+1153 GKYTFTMPAGKITVK
-1168 ADFTA
+1168 AVFMDDNTMLNFFT
-1173 QTADSI
+1173 
-1179 FADVPADAYYYE
+1179 DVHAEDYYYD
-1191 AVKWAADK
+1191 AVLWAAQK
-1199 GITGGIGDSLFA
+1199 GITGGMSDTLFA
-1211 PDQSCTRAQIVTFLW
+1211 PNTACTRAQIVTFLW

-1233 PSALSDF
+1233 PKALSSF
-1240 TDVPSDKYY
+1240 ADVPADAYY
-1249 ARAVAWAVENGITNG
+1249 AKAVAWAVENGITNG
-1264 TTDTAFSPDDICTRA
+1264 TTDTTFGPDETCTRA
-1279 HGVTFLSRTA
+1279 HGVTFLSRAA

-1294 SGNSSFADVDANAYY
+1294 SGNSNFADVDANAYY

-1331 PDSSCTRAQIVTFIY
+1331 PDSSCTRAQIVTFLY
-1346 RCMQ
+1346 RMYQGK

>member
-1 MSKKRFIWQRRLS
+1 MSKKRTIRRRGLS

-23 SMLPMAALAEEP
+23 SMLPMGALAEEP
-35 DGSEDVPQK
+35 DGSEDALRN
-44 TVVEKADTE
+44 TIVEKADTE
-53 IIENTTDNDAVVE
+53 NIENTTDNNAVVE
-66 DAIVENTVVEND
+66 NVIVKDTVVEND
-78 AMESGDDADV
+78 AVESSDDADV
-88 DAQDIDALDI
+88 

-107 VDVQT
+107 

-168 HYYLTGNVV
+168 HYYLTDNIV
-177 FDSDWRCDKSIVLC
+177 FNRYWWCRNSIVLC
-191 LNGYSITFKNKGQNI
+191 LNGHSIIFQKASTA
-206 TSDGIWLASDTNF
+206 SDDGISIGSNTNF
-219 TICDCSKNQT
+219 TICDCSENQT
-229 GKITGSTCNGV
+229 GTITGSTQNGV
-240 NVSGSKAIFNMYGGK
+240 KVSGENSIFNMYGGK
-255 ITGNSHK
+255 ITGNSNNA
-262 GTNTDSN
+262 GTDD

-276 VMRECTFN
+276 VTYGSTFN

-295 ISSWSSYGG
+295 ISSWYSYGG
-304 GVCVE
+304 GVYV
-309 DKGSIFN
+309 DYKDSIFN
-316 MYGGKITG
+316 MYGGAVTG
-324 NTAKNGNDVALYRY
+324 NTAKTGGGIAVRDNATVTIG
-338 GRMCLSG
+338 G
-345 APILGDIYLVHLDI
+345 APIIRDNIGTGTIIPAPDIYI
-359 DGIDV
+359 TGSCFNAN
-364 GEGGL
+364 GL
-369 AENTTYQI
+369 TGDNKYQI
-377 NFAGMESPDT
+377 T
-387 VFHCIGTMSEADAG
+387 VEEMNSTDRRGVCVGTMSEEDST
-401 HFPPPSGAKYDQG
+401 HFIATKHSELDE
-414 NPWSAWYNGEQLFFV
+414 NDPWIPWYNGEQLFFV

-439 HPICGDGAACTAPD
+439 HPICGDGADCTAPD

-463 TPVEYIHTETHGS
+463 TPVEYIHTETHGD

-489 DTTLVDNADSRMIV
+489 DTILANSAYSRKIV
-503 VTGNV
+503 VTGDV

-517 KYRPRTTET
+517 KYRPRTTEI

-558 GGKSYSALFQ
+558 DGNTYSALFQ

-580 EISGGGSSKVPDNTA
+580 EISGGGSSEVPTNTA

-823 TALTGTLEIN
+823 TALTGTFEIN

-1066 AEATFTR
+1066 AAATFTR
-1073 RSSSGGGS
+1073 RSSSG
-1081 SGGSSGGGSTSVPGY
+1081 SGGGSVSIPDTKIPTGIYEHGTV
-1096 TVSADKTENGAIAVS
+1096 TVSPE
-1111 PKSASK
+1111 SASK

-1123 TAAPGKDY
+1123 TVTPDKGYVLESLTVLDKDGKAL
-1131 ELGGIKV
+1131 E
-1138 IDQNGR
+1138 
-1144 EVKLTDKGG
+1144 LTDKGG
-1153 GKYTFVMPAGKVTIK
+1153 GKYTFTMPAGKITVKAVFMDDNTMLNFFTDVHAEDYYYDAVLWAAQEGVTGGTSDTLFAPNAGCTRAQAVTFLWRAAGSPEPK
-1168 ADFTA
+1168 SADLPFT
-1173 QTADSI
+1173 
-1179 FADVPADAYYYE
+1179 DVPADAYYAKAAAW
-1191 AVKWAADK
+1191 AVENGVAK
-1199 GITGGIGDSLFA
+1199 GVSETAFA
-1211 PDQSCTRAQIVTFLW
+1211 PDATCTRAQIVTFLW
-1226 RAAGSPE
+1226 RAQQSP
-1233 PSALSDF
+1233 LSGGENPF
-1240 TDVPSDKYY
+1240 ADVPAGAYY
-1249 ARAVAWAVENGITNG
+1249 YNAVLWAVENDVAKGVSE
-1264 TTDTAFSPDDICTRA
+1264 TAFAP
-1279 HGVTFLSRTA
+1279 
-1289 KANTA
+1289 N
-1294 SGNSSFADVDANAYY
+1294 
-1309 ASAVKWAVDNGITNG
+1309 DN
-1324 ISSSLFG
+1324 
-1331 PDSSCTRAQIVTFIY
+1331 CTRAQIVTLIY
-1346 RCMQ
+1346 RCRK

>member
-1 MSKKRFIWQRRLS
+1 M
-14 AGLSVLLCL
+14 
-23 SMLPMAALAEEP
+23 
-35 DGSEDVPQK
+35 
-44 TVVEKADTE
+44 
-53 IIENTTDNDAVVE
+53 
-66 DAIVENTVVEND
+66 
-78 AMESGDDADV
+78 
-88 DAQDIDALDI
+88 
-98 DALDIDADA
+98 
-107 VDVQT
+107 
-112 VDVQA
+112 
-117 VNVQA
+117 
-122 AAAEHAHPICGSG
+122 
-135 DTCTDPNHASHK
+135 
-147 IITDWQPIGSE
+147 
-158 SELWETKANG
+158 
-168 HYYLTGNVV
+168 
-177 FDSDWRCDKSIVLC
+177 
-191 LNGYSITFKNKGQNI
+191 
-206 TSDGIWLASDTNF
+206 
-219 TICDCSKNQT
+219 
-229 GKITGSTCNGV
+229 
-240 NVSGSKAIFNMYGGK
+240 
-255 ITGNSHK
+255 
-262 GTNTDSN
+262 
-269 AYGGGVR
+269 
-276 VMRECTFN
+276 
-284 MYGGEISGNQS
+284 
-295 ISSWSSYGG
+295 
-304 GVCVE
+304 
-309 DKGSIFN
+309 
-316 MYGGKITG
+316 
-324 NTAKNGNDVALYRY
+324 
-338 GRMCLSG
+338 
-345 APILGDIYLVHLDI
+345 
-359 DGIDV
+359 
-364 GEGGL
+364 
-369 AENTTYQI
+369 
-377 NFAGMESPDT
+377 
-387 VFHCIGTMSEADAG
+387 
-401 HFPPPSGAKYDQG
+401 
-414 NPWSAWYNGEQLFFV
+414 
-429 RESAKHQGGI
+429 
-439 HPICGDGAACTAPD
+439 
-453 HAENHENIAW
+453 
-463 TPVEYIHTETHGS
+463 
-476 EEWIEPGNYYLTK
+476 
-489 DTTLVDNADSRMIV
+489 
-503 VTGNV
+503 

-517 KYRPRTTET
+517 KYRPRTT
-526 AGLCRIYLRDDASFS
+526 GLSGLRRIYLEEGASFS

-547 GQTGK
+547 GQTGR

-558 GGKSYSALFQ
+558 GGKTYSSLFQ

-620 AQSVIDVR
+620 AQSVIDVD
-628 SSGASGFDNGKP
+628 SSSASGLYYGET

-672 TDNKINIYG
+672 TGNKVNIYG

-696 HGIDVKGSELTISGG
+696 HGVDVIWSDLTISGG

-723 TNSEAETTLSGGKI
+723 TNKTPATALSGGKI

-742 GNLCFAFQRLS
+742 GNFCFAFQRTS
-753 NYHSS
+753 GYVSS
-758 TAVLDENMAPDTN
+758 TAVLDKNMAPDTN
-771 IGITVSPLE
+771 IGITISPLE
-780 DNKTPYTLSEACDTD
+780 TDKASYTLSEACDTD

-864 DVPIAIDTDK
+864 DVPIATDTDK
-874 YTLTADDIGRTI
+874 YTLTADDIGQTI

-1006 FRGTQTVEISCATPG
+1006 FRGTQMVEIYCATPG

-1051 IKAIAVKADMNDSAV
+1051 IKAIAVKADMNGSAV

-1073 RSSSGGGS
+1073 RSSSGGG
-1081 SGGSSGGGSTSVPGY
+1081 GGGGGGGGSVSIPDTKIPTGIY
-1096 TVSADKTENGAIAVS
+1096 EHGTVTVS

-1123 TAAPGKDY
+1123 TATPDKGYTLESLTVLDKDGKA
-1131 ELGGIKV
+1131 LA
-1138 IDQNGR
+1138 
-1144 EVKLTDKGG
+1144 LTDKGG
-1153 GKYTFVMPAGKVTIK
+1153 VRYTFVMPAGKITVK
-1168 ADFTA
+1168 AVFMDDNTMLNFFT
-1173 QTADSI
+1173 
-1179 FADVPADAYYYE
+1179 DVHAEDYYYD
-1191 AVKWAADK
+1191 AVLWAAQE
-1199 GITGGIGDSLFA
+1199 GVTGGTSDTLFA
-1211 PDQSCTRAQIVTFLW
+1211 PNAGCTRAQAVTFLW

-1233 PSALSDF
+1233 PKSADLPF
-1240 TDVPSDKYY
+1240 TDVPADAYY
-1249 ARAVAWAVENGITNG
+1249 AKAVAWAVENGVAKG
-1264 TTDTAFSPDDICTRA
+1264 VSETAFAPNASCNRA
-1279 HGVTFLSRTA
+1279 QIVTFLWRAHQSP
-1289 KANTA
+1289 K
-1294 SGNSSFADVDANAYY
+1294 SGGESPFADVSAAAYY
-1309 ASAVKWAVDNGITNG
+1309 YNAVLWAVANDVAKGVSETAFAPNDN
-1324 ISSSLFG
+1324 
-1331 PDSSCTRAQIVTFIY
+1331 CTRAQIVTLIY
-1346 RCMQ
+1346 RCRK

>member
-1 MSKKRFIWQRRLS
+1 MSKKRTIRRRGLS
-14 AGLSVLLCL
+14 AVLSVLLCL
-23 SMLPMAALAEEP
+23 SMLPMGALAEEP
-35 DGSEDVPQK
+35 DGSEDAARN
-44 TVVEKADTE
+44 TIVEKADTKN
-53 IIENTTDNDAVVE
+53 IENTTDNDAVVE
-66 DAIVENTVVEND
+66 DAIVENAVVEND
-78 AMESGDDADV
+78 AVASSDDADV
-88 DAQDIDALDI
+88 DAQDV

-107 VDVQT
+107 VDVQA
-112 VDVQA
+112 A
-117 VNVQA
+117 V
-122 AAAEHAHPICGSG
+122 AEHVHPICGSG
-135 DTCTDPNHASHK
+135 DACTDPNHASHEV
-147 IITDWQPIGSE
+147 ITDWQPIGSE
-158 SELWETKANG
+158 SELRNTQANG
-168 HYYLTGNVV
+168 HYYLTANII
-177 FDSDWRCDKSIVLC
+177 FNRYWRCSNSIVLC
-191 LNGYSITFKNKGQNI
+191 LNGHSITFQKAS
-206 TSDGIWLASDTNF
+206 TASDDGISIGSNTNF
-219 TICDCSKNQT
+219 TICDCSENQT
-229 GKITGSTCNGV
+229 GTITGSTQNGV
-240 NVSGSKAIFNMYGGK
+240 KVSGGNSIFNMYGGK
-255 ITGNSHK
+255 ITGNSNDAGK
-262 GTNTDSN
+262 ED

-276 VMRECTFN
+276 VTYGSTFN

-295 ISSWSSYGG
+295 ISSWYSYGG

-324 NTAKNGNDVALYRY
+324 NTAGNGSDVALYWY

-345 APILGDIYLVHLDI
+345 APILGDIYLVDLNNG
-359 DGIDV
+359 GIDV

-377 NFAGMESPDT
+377 NFAGMESSSM
-387 VFHCIGTMSEADAG
+387 VLRCIGTMSKEDAG
-401 HFPPPSGAKYDQG
+401 HFPAPSGTKYDQG

-439 HPICGDGAACTAPD
+439 HPICGDGADCTAPD

-463 TPVEYIHTETHGS
+463 TPVEYIHTETHGD

-489 DTTLVDNADSRMIV
+489 DTILANSAYSRKIV
-503 VTGNV
+503 VTGDV
-508 KICLNGHTL
+508 KICLNGHTM
-517 KYRPRTTET
+517 KYRPRTTEI

-541 ICDCSK
+541 ICDCSE
-547 GQTGK
+547 GQNGK

-558 GGKSYSALFQ
+558 DGKSYSALFQ

-580 EISGGGSSKVPDNTA
+580 EISGGGSSEVPTNTA

-620 AQSVIDVR
+620 AQSVIDVD
-628 SSGASGFDNGKP
+628 SSSASGLYKGQPN
-640 SVPGVFNMY
+640 VPGVFNMY

-654 GNQMTPYTGQHNT
+654 GNQMTPYTGQNGT
-667 AAIDA
+667 AAVDA
-672 TDNKINIYG
+672 THSNVNIYG
-681 GKICNNTAVGNGNVA
+681 GKICNNTAVGKGNVA
-696 HGIDVKGSELTISGG
+696 HGIDVIWSDLTISGG
-711 EITGNSGYGVWM
+711 EITGNSGYGVYM
-723 TNSEAETTLSGGKI
+723 TDNEPKTILSGGKI
-737 TGNAK
+737 TGNTK
-742 GNLCFAFQRLS
+742 GNFCFIFRWSDS
-753 NYHSS
+753 NYVFNYTPSV
-758 TAVLDENMAPDTN
+758 VLDKNMAPDTN
-771 IGITVSPLE
+771 IGISVSPLE
-780 DNKTPYTLSEACDTD
+780 DNKVPYTLSVACDTD
-795 NSRFFH
+795 NSRFFY

-812 EESKTLQLQKG
+812 EKSKTLQLQKG

-864 DVPIAIDTDK
+864 NAPIATDTDK

-894 ELGSM
+894 ELGSI

-917 FTLGFALND
+917 FTLGFALNE
-926 DQKTFTATIPEVKNA
+926 DQKTFTATIPEVENA

-998 FKPDGATS
+998 FKPDGTTS

-1066 AEATFTR
+1066 AAATFTR
-1073 RSSSGGGS
+1073 RSSSGGG
-1081 SGGSSGGGSTSVPGY
+1081 GSVSIPDTKIPTGIYEHGTV
-1096 TVSADKTENGAIAVS
+1096 TVSPE
-1111 PKSASK
+1111 SASK

-1123 TAAPGKDY
+1123 TVAPDKGYTLESLTVLDKDGKA
-1131 ELGGIKV
+1131 LA
-1138 IDQNGR
+1138 
-1144 EVKLTDKGG
+1144 LTDKGG
-1153 GKYTFVMPAGKVTIK
+1153 GKYTFTMPAGKITVK
-1168 ADFTA
+1168 AVFMDDNTMLNFFT
-1173 QTADSI
+1173 
-1179 FADVPADAYYYE
+1179 DVHAEDYYYD
-1191 AVKWAADK
+1191 AVLWAAQK
-1199 GITGGIGDSLFA
+1199 GITGGMSDTLFA
-1211 PDQSCTRAQIVTFLW
+1211 PNQPCTRAQIVTFLW

-1233 PSALSDF
+1233 PKALSSF
-1240 TDVPSDKYY
+1240 ADVPADAYY
-1249 ARAVAWAVENGITNG
+1249 AKAVAWAVENGITEG
-1264 TTDTAFSPDDICTRA
+1264 TSDTTFAPGTICTRA
-1279 HGVTFLSRTA
+1279 HGVTFLSRAA

-1294 SGNSSFADVDANAYY
+1294 SGNSNFADVDASAYY

-1331 PDSSCTRAQIVTFIY
+1331 PDSSCTRAQIVTFLY
-1346 RCMQ
+1346 RMYQGK

>member
-1 MSKKRFIWQRRLS
+1 MNKKRTIRRRGLS

-23 SMLPMAALAEEP
+23 SMLPMGALAEEP
-35 DGSEDVPQK
+35 DGSEDAARN
-44 TVVEKADTE
+44 TIVEKADTE
-53 IIENTTDNDAVVE
+53 NIENTTDNNAVIE
-66 DAIVENTVVEND
+66 DAIVEDTAAENDTVV
-78 AMESGDDADV
+78 SSDDADV
-88 DAQDIDALDI
+88 NALDS
-98 DALDIDADA
+98 DADA
-107 VDVQT
+107 VDVQA
-112 VDVQA
+112 A
-117 VNVQA
+117 V
-122 AAAEHAHPICGSG
+122 AEHAHPICGSG
-135 DTCTDPNHASHK
+135 DACTDPNHASHEV
-147 IITDWQPIGSE
+147 ITDWLPISSE
-158 SELWETKANG
+158 SELSKTTANG
-168 HYYLTGNVV
+168 HYYLTADVV
-177 FDSDWRCDKSIVLC
+177 IDEYWMCHNSIVLC
-191 LNGYSITFKNKGQNI
+191 LNGHTITFLEAKDSTTNGGVTI
-206 TSDGIWLASDTNF
+206 TSDTTF
-219 TICDCSKNQT
+219 TLCDCSKKQT
-229 GKITGSTCNGV
+229 GKITGSTRSGV

-276 VMRECTFN
+276 VRRECTFN

-295 ISSWSSYGG
+295 ISSWYSYGG

-316 MYGGKITG
+316 MYGGKITE
-324 NTAKNGNDVALYRY
+324 NTAKNGSDVALYRY

-387 VFHCIGTMSEADAG
+387 VFHCIGTMSKEDAG
-401 HFPPPSGAKYDQG
+401 HFPAPSGAKYDHG

-463 TPVEYIHTETHGS
+463 TPVEYIHTELQEG
-476 EEWIEPGNYYLTK
+476 ELYIEPGNYYLIK
-489 DTTLVDNADSRMIV
+489 DTTLVDNDNSRKIV
-503 VTGNV
+503 VTGDV

-517 KYRPRTTET
+517 KYRPRTTDT
-526 AGLCRIYLRDDASFS
+526 AGLYRIYLRDGASFS

-547 GQTGK
+547 GQTGR

-558 GGKSYSALFQ
+558 GGKTYSSLFQ

-575 NLFGG
+575 NLF
-580 EISGGGSSKVPDNTA
+580 
-595 YPGAVKLYGG
+595 
-605 TFNMYGG
+605 
-612 KITNCTAN
+612 
-620 AQSVIDVR
+620 
-628 SSGASGFDNGKP
+628 
-640 SVPGVFNMY
+640 

-672 TDNKINIYG
+672 TGNKVNIYG

-696 HGIDVKGSELTISGG
+696 HGVDVIWSDLTISGG

-723 TNSEAETTLSGGKI
+723 TNKTPATALSGGKI

-742 GNLCFAFQRLS
+742 GNFCFAFQRTS
-753 NYHSS
+753 GYVSS

-771 IGITVSPLE
+771 IGITISPLE
-780 DNKTPYTLSEACDTD
+780 TDKASYTLSEACDTD

-841 LAATLTGTNNTG
+841 LTAALTGTNNTG

-864 DVPIAIDTDK
+864 DVPIATDTDK
-874 YTLTADDIGRTI
+874 YTLTADDIGQTI

-998 FKPDGATS
+998 FKPDGTTS
-1006 FRGTQTVEISCATPG
+1006 FRGTQMVEIYCATPG

-1073 RSSSGGGS
+1073 RSSSGGGGIS
-1081 SGGSSGGGSTSVPGY
+1081 SALGY
-1096 TVSADKTENGAIAVS
+1096 AVSADKTENGAISVS
-1111 PKSASK
+1111 LKSASK

-1123 TAAPGKDY
+1123 TATPDKGYTLESLTVLDKDGKAL
-1131 ELGGIKV
+1131 E
-1138 IDQNGR
+1138 
-1144 EVKLTDKGG
+1144 LTDKGG
-1153 GKYTFVMPAGKVTIK
+1153 GKYTFVMPAGKIAVK
-1168 ADFTA
+1168 AVFMDDNTMLNFFT
-1173 QTADSI
+1173 
-1179 FADVPADAYYYE
+1179 DVHAEDYYYD
-1191 AVKWAADK
+1191 AVLWAAQK
-1199 GITGGIGDSLFA
+1199 GITGGMSDTLFA
-1211 PDQSCTRAQIVTFLW
+1211 PNAACTRAQIVTFLW

-1233 PSALSDF
+1233 PSALSNF
-1240 TDVPSDKYY
+1240 NDVPADKYY
-1249 ARAVAWAVENGITNG
+1249 AKAVAWAVENGITNG
-1264 TTDTAFSPDDICTRA
+1264 TTDTTFGPDETCTRA
-1279 HGVTFLSRTA
+1279 HGVTFLSRAAGT
-1289 KANTA
+1289 NTA
-1294 SGNSSFADVDANAYY
+1294 SGNSNFADVDVNAYY

-1331 PDSSCTRAQIVTFIY
+1331 PDSSCTRAQIVTFLY
-1346 RCMQ
+1346 RMYQGK

>member
-1 MSKKRFIWQRRLS
+1 MSKKRTIRRRGLS
-14 AGLSVLLCL
+14 AVLSVLLCL
-23 SMLPMAALAEEP
+23 SMLPMGALAEEP
-35 DGSEDVPQK
+35 DGSEDAARN
-44 TVVEKADTE
+44 TIVEKADTKN
-53 IIENTTDNDAVVE
+53 IENTTDNDAVVE
-66 DAIVENTVVEND
+66 DAIVENAVVEND
-78 AMESGDDADV
+78 AVASSDDADV
-88 DAQDIDALDI
+88 DAQDV

-107 VDVQT
+107 VDVQA
-112 VDVQA
+112 A
-117 VNVQA
+117 V
-122 AAAEHAHPICGSG
+122 AEHVHPICGSG
-135 DTCTDPNHASHK
+135 DACTDPNHASHEV
-147 IITDWQPIGSE
+147 ITDWQPIGSE
-158 SELWETKANG
+158 SELRNTQANG
-168 HYYLTGNVV
+168 HYYLTANII
-177 FDSDWRCDKSIVLC
+177 FNRYWRCSNSIVLC
-191 LNGYSITFKNKGQNI
+191 LNGHSITFQKAS
-206 TSDGIWLASDTNF
+206 TASDDGISIGSNTNF
-219 TICDCSKNQT
+219 TICDCSENQT
-229 GKITGSTCNGV
+229 GTITGSTQNGV
-240 NVSGSKAIFNMYGGK
+240 KVSGGNSIFNMYGGK
-255 ITGNSHK
+255 ITGNSNDAGK
-262 GTNTDSN
+262 ED

-276 VMRECTFN
+276 VTYGSTFN

-295 ISSWSSYGG
+295 ISSWYSYGG

-324 NTAKNGNDVALYRY
+324 NTAGNGSDVALYWY

-345 APILGDIYLVHLDI
+345 APILGDIYLVDLNNG
-359 DGIDV
+359 GIDV

-377 NFAGMESPDT
+377 NFAGMESSSM
-387 VFHCIGTMSEADAG
+387 VLRCIGTMSKEDAG
-401 HFPPPSGAKYDQG
+401 HFPAPSGTKYDQG

-439 HPICGDGAACTAPD
+439 HPICGDGADCTAPD

-463 TPVEYIHTETHGS
+463 TPVEYIHTETHGD

-489 DTTLVDNADSRMIV
+489 DTILANSAYSRKIV
-503 VTGNV
+503 VTGDV
-508 KICLNGHTL
+508 KICLNGHTM
-517 KYRPRTTET
+517 KYRPRTTEI

-541 ICDCSK
+541 ICDCSE
-547 GQTGK
+547 GQNGK

-558 GGKSYSALFQ
+558 DGKSYSALFQ

-580 EISGGGSSKVPDNTA
+580 EISGGGSSEVPTNTA

-620 AQSVIDVR
+620 AQSVIDVD
-628 SSGASGFDNGKP
+628 SSSASGLYKGQPN
-640 SVPGVFNMY
+640 VPGVFNMY

-654 GNQMTPYTGQHNT
+654 GNQMTPYTGQNGT
-667 AAIDA
+667 AAVDA
-672 TDNKINIYG
+672 THSNVNIYG
-681 GKICNNTAVGNGNVA
+681 GKICNNTAVGKGNVA
-696 HGIDVKGSELTISGG
+696 HGIDVIWSDLTISGG
-711 EITGNSGYGVWM
+711 EITGNSGYGVYM
-723 TNSEAETTLSGGKI
+723 TDNEPKTILSGGKI
-737 TGNAK
+737 TGNTK
-742 GNLCFAFQRLS
+742 GNFCFIFRWSDS
-753 NYHSS
+753 NYVFNYTPSV
-758 TAVLDENMAPDTN
+758 VLDKNMAPDTN
-771 IGITVSPLE
+771 IGISVSPLE
-780 DNKTPYTLSEACDTD
+780 DNKVPYTLSVACDTD
-795 NSRFFH
+795 NSRFFY

-812 EESKTLQLQKG
+812 EKSKTLQLQKG

-864 DVPIAIDTDK
+864 NAPIATDTDK

-894 ELGSM
+894 ELGSI

-917 FTLGFALND
+917 FTLGFALNE
-926 DQKTFTATIPEVKNA
+926 DQKTFTATIPEVENA

-998 FKPDGATS
+998 FKPDGTTS

-1066 AEATFTR
+1066 AAATFTR
-1073 RSSSGGGS
+1073 RSSSGGG
-1081 SGGSSGGGSTSVPGY
+1081 GSVSIPDTKIPTGIYEHGTV
-1096 TVSADKTENGAIAVS
+1096 TVSPE
-1111 PKSASK
+1111 SASK

-1123 TAAPGKDY
+1123 TVAPDKGYTLESLTVLDKDGKA
-1131 ELGGIKV
+1131 LA
-1138 IDQNGR
+1138 
-1144 EVKLTDKGG
+1144 LTDKGG
-1153 GKYTFVMPAGKVTIK
+1153 GKYTFTMPAGKITVKAVFMDDNTMLNFFTDVHAEDYYYDAVLWAAQEGVTGGTNGTLF
-1168 ADFTA
+1168 APNAGCTRA
-1173 QTADSI
+1173 QAVTFLWRAAGSPEPKTLSS
-1179 FADVPADAYYYE
+1179 FADVPADAYYAKAAAW
-1191 AVKWAADK
+1191 AVENNVAK
-1199 GITGGIGDSLFA
+1199 GVSETAFA
-1211 PDQSCTRAQIVTFLW
+1211 PDTNCTRAQIVTFLW
-1226 RAAGSPE
+1226 RAQQSPASGGE
-1233 PSALSDF
+1233 NPF
-1240 TDVPSDKYY
+1240 TDVSAAAYY
-1249 ARAVAWAVENGITNG
+1249 YNAVLWAVENDVAKGVSE
-1264 TTDTAFSPDDICTRA
+1264 TAFAP
-1279 HGVTFLSRTA
+1279 
-1289 KANTA
+1289 N
-1294 SGNSSFADVDANAYY
+1294 
-1309 ASAVKWAVDNGITNG
+1309 DN
-1324 ISSSLFG
+1324 
-1331 PDSSCTRAQIVTFIY
+1331 CTRAQIVTLIY
-1346 RCMQ
+1346 RCRK

>member
-23 SMLPMAALAEEP
+23 SMLPVAALAEEP
-35 DGSEDVPQK
+35 DGSEDAARN
-44 TVVEKADTE
+44 TVVEKVDTE

-66 DAIVENTVVEND
+66 DAIVENAVIEND
-78 AMESGDDADV
+78 AVESSDAVDV
-88 DAQDIDALDI
+88 DAQDIDA
-98 DALDIDADA
+98 DA
-107 VDVQT
+107 VD
-112 VDVQA
+112 
-117 VNVQA
+117 VQA

-135 DTCTDPNHASHK
+135 DACTDPNHASHE
-147 IITDWQPIGSE
+147 IITDWKPIGSE
-158 SELWETKANG
+158 SELRAAQANG
-168 HYYLTGNVV
+168 HYYLTANII
-177 FDSDWRCDKSIVLC
+177 FNRYWRCSNSIVLC
-191 LNGYSITFKNKGQNI
+191 LNGHSITFQKAS
-206 TSDGIWLASDTNF
+206 TASDDGISIGSNTNF
-219 TICDCSKNQT
+219 TICDCSKKQT
-229 GKITGSTCNGV
+229 GKITGSTRNSV
-240 NVSGSKAIFNMYGGK
+240 DVYASTAVFNMYGGK
-255 ITGNSHK
+255 ITGNNNK
-262 GTNTDSN
+262 TTDF

-276 VMRECTFN
+276 VRREGTFN
-284 MYGGEISGNQS
+284 MYGGEISGNTCNVGS
-295 ISSWSSYGG
+295 YAYGG

-377 NFAGMESPDT
+377 NFAGMESPDM

-401 HFPPPSGAKYDQG
+401 HFPAPSGTEYDQG

-463 TPVEYIHTETHGS
+463 TPVEYIHTETHGD

-489 DTTLVDNADSRMIV
+489 DTILANSAYSRKIV
-503 VTGNV
+503 VTGDV
-508 KICLNGHTL
+508 KICLNGHTM
-517 KYRPRTTET
+517 KYRPRTTDT
-526 AGLCRIYLRDDASFS
+526 AGLCRIYLRDGASFS

-547 GQTGK
+547 GQTGR

-558 GGKSYSALFQ
+558 DGKSYSALFQ

-575 NLFGG
+575 NIFGG

-612 KITNCTAN
+612 KITNCTTN
-620 AQSVIDVR
+620 AQSVIDVD
-628 SSGASGFDNGKP
+628 SSSASGLYKGQPN
-640 SVPGVFNMY
+640 VPGVFNMY

-654 GNQMTPYTGQHNT
+654 GNQMTPYTGQYNT

-672 TDNKINIYG
+672 TGNKVNIYG
-681 GKICNNTAVGNGNVA
+681 GKICNNTAVGNDNVA
-696 HGIDVKGSELTISGG
+696 HGIDVIWSDLTISGG

-723 TNSEAETTLSGGKI
+723 TNKTPATALSGGRI

-742 GNLCFAFQRLS
+742 GNFCFAFQRTS
-753 NYHSS
+753 DYVSS

-771 IGITVSPLE
+771 IGITISPLE
-780 DNKTPYTLSEACDTD
+780 TDKASYTLSEACDTD

-812 EESKTLQLQKG
+812 EKSKTLQLQKG
-823 TALTGTLEIN
+823 TALTGTFKIN

-841 LAATLTGTNNTG
+841 LTTTLTDTNNSG

-864 DVPIAIDTDK
+864 NAPIATDTDK
-874 YTLTADDIGRTI
+874 YTLTADDIGKTI
-886 TAMVKSSK
+886 TAVVKSSA
-894 ELGSM
+894 ELGSV

-917 FTLGFALND
+917 FTLGFTLNED
-926 DQKTFTATIPEVKNA
+926 EKTFTATIPEVENA

-971 PETDTQK
+971 PGTDTQK

-998 FKPDGATS
+998 FKPDGTTS

-1026 TTDGTTPTST
+1026 TTDGTTPTSS
-1036 GTIYSGAISLTSTTT
+1036 GTAYSGAISLTSTTT
-1051 IKAIAVKADMNDSAV
+1051 VKAIAVKADMNDSAV
-1066 AEATFTR
+1066 AAVTFTR
-1073 RSSSGGGS
+1073 RSSSGGG
-1081 SGGSSGGGSTSVPGY
+1081 GGGGFSTPSYSVSVDDVKHGTV
-1096 TVSADKTENGAIAVS
+1096 TVS
-1111 PKSASK
+1111 PQSASK
-1117 GDTVTI
+1117 GDSVTI
-1123 TAAPGKDY
+1123 TAAPDKGY
-1131 ELGGIKV
+1131 ELSGIKV

-1144 EVKLTDKGG
+1144 EVKLTDKGS
-1153 GKYTFVMPAGKVTIK
+1153 GKYTFTMPAGKVTIK
-1168 ADFTA
+1168 ADFIA
-1173 QTADSI
+1173 QTVDSV
-1179 FADVPADAYYYE
+1179 FADVSADAYYYE

-1199 GITGGIGDSLFA
+1199 RITGGIGDSLFA
-1211 PDQSCTRAQIVTFLW
+1211 PNQSCTRAQIVTFLW

-1233 PSALSDF
+1233 PKALSSF
-1240 TDVPSDKYY
+1240 ADVPADAYY
-1249 ARAVAWAVENGITNG
+1249 AKAVAWAVENGITDG
-1264 TTDTAFSPDDICTRA
+1264 TSDTTFAPGTICTRA
-1279 HGVTFLSRTA
+1279 HGVTFLSRAAGT
-1289 KANTA
+1289 NTA
-1294 SGNSSFADVDANAYY
+1294 SGNSNFADVDANAYY

-1331 PDSSCTRAQIVTFIY
+1331 PDSSCTRAQIVTFLY
-1346 RCMQ
+1346 RMYQGK

>member
-1 MSKKRFIWQRRLS
+1 MNKKRTIRRRGLS

-23 SMLPMAALAEEP
+23 SMLPMGALAEEP
-35 DGSEDVPQK
+35 DGSEDAARN
-44 TVVEKADTE
+44 TIVEKADTE
-53 IIENTTDNDAVVE
+53 NIENTTDNNAVIEDVIVE
-66 DAIVENTVVEND
+66 DTVVESD
-78 AMESGDDADV
+78 AVESSDDADV
-88 DAQDIDALDI
+88 NALDS
-98 DALDIDADA
+98 DADA
-107 VDVQT
+107 VDVQA
-112 VDVQA
+112 A
-117 VNVQA
+117 V
-122 AAAEHAHPICGSG
+122 AEHAHPICGSG
-135 DTCTDPNHASHK
+135 DACTDPNHASHE
-147 IITDWQPIGSE
+147 IITDWKPIGSE
-158 SELWETKANG
+158 SELRAAQANG
-168 HYYLTGNVV
+168 HYYLTANII
-177 FDSDWRCDKSIVLC
+177 FNRYWRCSNSIVLC
-191 LNGYSITFKNKGQNI
+191 LNGHSITFQKAS
-206 TSDGIWLASDTNF
+206 TASDDGISIGSNTNF
-219 TICDCSKNQT
+219 TICDCSENQT
-229 GKITGSTCNGV
+229 GTITGSTQNGV
-240 NVSGSKAIFNMYGGK
+240 KVSGGNSIFNMYGGK
-255 ITGNSHK
+255 ITGNRNDAGK
-262 GTNTDSN
+262 ED

-276 VMRECTFN
+276 VTYGSTFN

-295 ISSWSSYGG
+295 ISSWYSYGG

-324 NTAKNGNDVALYRY
+324 NTAKNGSDVALYRY

-387 VFHCIGTMSEADAG
+387 VFHCIGTMSKENAG
-401 HFPPPSGAKYDQG
+401 HFPPPSGAKYDHG
-414 NPWSAWYNGEQLFFV
+414 NPWSAWYNGEHLFFV

-463 TPVEYIHTETHGS
+463 TPVEYIHTETHGD

-489 DTTLVDNADSRMIV
+489 DTILANSAYSRKIV
-503 VTGNV
+503 VTGDV

-517 KYRPRTTET
+517 KYRPRTTDT
-526 AGLCRIYLRDDASFS
+526 AGLYRIYLRDDASFS

-547 GQTGK
+547 GQNGK

-558 GGKSYSALFQ
+558 DGKSYSALFQ

-620 AQSVIDVR
+620 AQSVIDVD
-628 SSGASGFDNGKP
+628 SASASGLYKGQPN
-640 SVPGVFNMY
+640 VPGVFNMY

-654 GNQMTPYTGQHNT
+654 GNKMTPYKGQHNT

-672 TDNKINIYG
+672 TYNNVNIYG
-681 GKICNNTAVGNGNVA
+681 GKICNNTAVGNDNVA
-696 HGIDVKGSELTISGG
+696 HGIDVIWSNLTIGGG

-723 TNSEAETTLSGGKI
+723 TNKTPATALSGGKI
-737 TGNAK
+737 TGNTK
-742 GNLCFAFQRLS
+742 GNFCFAFQRTS
-753 NYHSS
+753 GYVSS

-771 IGITVSPLE
+771 IGITISPLE
-780 DNKTPYTLSEACDTD
+780 TDKASYTLSEACDTD
-795 NSRFFH
+795 NSRFFY

-807 AVIYD
+807 AVVYD
-812 EESKTLQLQKG
+812 EKSKTLQLQKG

-841 LAATLTGTNNTG
+841 LTVMLSGTNNSG

-864 DVPIAIDTDK
+864 NAPIATDTDK
-874 YTLTADDIGRTI
+874 YTLTAVDIGKTI
-886 TAMVKSSK
+886 TVIVKSSA
-894 ELGSM
+894 ELGSV
-899 TAVTKVV
+899 TAVTTVV

-917 FTLGFALND
+917 FTLGFTLNED
-926 DQKTFTATIPEVKNA
+926 EKTFTATIPEVENA

-971 PETDTQK
+971 PGTDTQK

-1006 FRGTQTVEISCATPG
+1006 FRGTQMVEIYCATPG

-1036 GTIYSGAISLTSTTT
+1036 GTIYSGAIILTSTTT

-1073 RSSSGGGS
+1073 RSSSGGG
-1081 SGGSSGGGSTSVPGY
+1081 GGGGGGGSVSIPDTKIPTGIY
-1096 TVSADKTENGAIAVS
+1096 EHGTVTVS

-1123 TAAPGKDY
+1123 TATPDKGYTLESLTVLDKDGKA
-1131 ELGGIKV
+1131 LA
-1138 IDQNGR
+1138 
-1144 EVKLTDKGG
+1144 LTDKGG
-1153 GKYTFVMPAGKVTIK
+1153 GRYTFVMPAGKITVKAVFMDDNTMLNFFTDVHAEDYYYDAVLWAAQEGVTGGTSDTLFAPNAGCTRAQAVTFLWRAAGSPEPK
-1168 ADFTA
+1168 SADLPFT
-1173 QTADSI
+1173 
-1179 FADVPADAYYYE
+1179 DVPADAYYAK
-1191 AVKWAADK
+1191 AVAWAVENDVAK
-1199 GITGGIGDSLFA
+1199 GVSETAFA
-1211 PDQSCTRAQIVTFLW
+1211 PDTSCTRAQIVTFLW
-1226 RAAGSPE
+1226 RAQQSPASGGE
-1233 PSALSDF
+1233 NPFA
-1240 TDVPSDKYY
+1240 DVPAAAYY
-1249 ARAVAWAVENGITNG
+1249 YNAVLWAVENDVAKGVSE
-1264 TTDTAFSPDDICTRA
+1264 TAFAP
-1279 HGVTFLSRTA
+1279 
-1289 KANTA
+1289 N
-1294 SGNSSFADVDANAYY
+1294 
-1309 ASAVKWAVDNGITNG
+1309 DN
-1324 ISSSLFG
+1324 
-1331 PDSSCTRAQIVTFIY
+1331 CTRAQIVTLIY
-1346 RCMQ
+1346 RCKK

>member
-1 MSKKRFIWQRRLS
+1 MNKKRTIRRRGLS

-23 SMLPMAALAEEP
+23 SMLPMGALAEEP
-35 DGSEDVPQK
+35 DGSEDAARN
-44 TVVEKADTE
+44 TIVEKADTE
-53 IIENTTDNDAVVE
+53 NIENTTDNNAVIEDVIVE
-66 DAIVENTVVEND
+66 DTVVESD
-78 AMESGDDADV
+78 AVESSDDADV
-88 DAQDIDALDI
+88 NALDS
-98 DALDIDADA
+98 DADA
-107 VDVQT
+107 VDVQA
-112 VDVQA
+112 A
-117 VNVQA
+117 V
-122 AAAEHAHPICGSG
+122 AEHAHPICGSG
-135 DTCTDPNHASHK
+135 DACTDPNHASHE
-147 IITDWQPIGSE
+147 IITDWKPIGSE
-158 SELWETKANG
+158 SELRAAQANG
-168 HYYLTGNVV
+168 HYYLTANII
-177 FDSDWRCDKSIVLC
+177 FNRYWRCSNSIVLC
-191 LNGYSITFKNKGQNI
+191 LNGHSITFQKAS
-206 TSDGIWLASDTNF
+206 TASDDGISIGSNTNF
-219 TICDCSKNQT
+219 TICDCSENQT
-229 GKITGSTCNGV
+229 GTITGSTQNGV
-240 NVSGSKAIFNMYGGK
+240 KVSGGNSIFNMYGGK
-255 ITGNSHK
+255 ITGNRNDAGK
-262 GTNTDSN
+262 ED

-276 VMRECTFN
+276 VTYGSTFN

-295 ISSWSSYGG
+295 ISSWYSYGG

-324 NTAKNGNDVALYRY
+324 NTAKNGSDVALYRY

-387 VFHCIGTMSEADAG
+387 VFHCIGTMSKENAG
-401 HFPPPSGAKYDQG
+401 HFPPPSGAKYDHG
-414 NPWSAWYNGEQLFFV
+414 NPWSAWYNGEHLFFV

-463 TPVEYIHTETHGS
+463 TPVEYIHTETHGD

-489 DTTLVDNADSRMIV
+489 DTILANSAYSRKIV
-503 VTGNV
+503 VTGDV

-517 KYRPRTTET
+517 KYRPRTTDT
-526 AGLCRIYLRDDASFS
+526 AGLYRIYLRDDASFS

-547 GQTGK
+547 GQNGK

-558 GGKSYSALFQ
+558 DGKSYSALFQ

-620 AQSVIDVR
+620 AQSVIDVD
-628 SSGASGFDNGKP
+628 SASASGLYKGQPN
-640 SVPGVFNMY
+640 VPGVFNMY

-654 GNQMTPYTGQHNT
+654 GNKMTPYKGQHNT

-672 TDNKINIYG
+672 TYNNVNIYG
-681 GKICNNTAVGNGNVA
+681 GKICNNTAVGNDNVA
-696 HGIDVKGSELTISGG
+696 HGIDVIWSNLTIGGG

-723 TNSEAETTLSGGKI
+723 TNKTPATALSGGKI
-737 TGNAK
+737 TGNTK
-742 GNLCFAFQRLS
+742 GNFCFAFQRTS
-753 NYHSS
+753 GYVSS

-771 IGITVSPLE
+771 IGITISPLE
-780 DNKTPYTLSEACDTD
+780 TDKASYTLSEACDTD
-795 NSRFFH
+795 NSRFFY

-807 AVIYD
+807 AVVYD
-812 EESKTLQLQKG
+812 EKSKTLQLQKG

-841 LAATLTGTNNTG
+841 LTVMLSGTNNSG

-864 DVPIAIDTDK
+864 NAPIATDTDK
-874 YTLTADDIGRTI
+874 YTLTAVDIGKTI
-886 TAMVKSSK
+886 TVIVKSSA
-894 ELGSM
+894 ELGSV
-899 TAVTKVV
+899 TAVTTVV

-917 FTLGFALND
+917 FTLGFTLNED
-926 DQKTFTATIPEVKNA
+926 EKTFTATIPEVENA

-971 PETDTQK
+971 PGTDTQK

-1006 FRGTQTVEISCATPG
+1006 FRGTQMVEIYCATPG

-1073 RSSSGGGS
+1073 RSSSGGG
-1081 SGGSSGGGSTSVPGY
+1081 GGGGGGGSVSIPDTKIPTGIYEHGTV
-1096 TVSADKTENGAIAVS
+1096 TVSPE
-1111 PKSASK
+1111 SASK

-1123 TAAPGKDY
+1123 TATPDKGYTLESLTVLDKDGKA
-1131 ELGGIKV
+1131 LA
-1138 IDQNGR
+1138 
-1144 EVKLTDKGG
+1144 LTDKGG
-1153 GKYTFVMPAGKVTIK
+1153 GRYTFVMPAGKITVKAVFMDDNTMLNFFTDVHAEDYYYDAVLWAAQEGVTGGTSDTLFAPNAGCTRAQAVTFLWRAAGSPEPK
-1168 ADFTA
+1168 SADLPFT
-1173 QTADSI
+1173 
-1179 FADVPADAYYYE
+1179 DVPADAYYAK
-1191 AVKWAADK
+1191 AVAWAVENDVAK
-1199 GITGGIGDSLFA
+1199 GVSETAFA
-1211 PDQSCTRAQIVTFLW
+1211 PDTSCTRAQIVTFLW
-1226 RAAGSPE
+1226 RAQQSPASGGE
-1233 PSALSDF
+1233 NPFA
-1240 TDVPSDKYY
+1240 DVPAAAYY
-1249 ARAVAWAVENGITNG
+1249 YNAVLWAVENDVAKGVSE
-1264 TTDTAFSPDDICTRA
+1264 TAFAP
-1279 HGVTFLSRTA
+1279 
-1289 KANTA
+1289 N
-1294 SGNSSFADVDANAYY
+1294 
-1309 ASAVKWAVDNGITNG
+1309 DN
-1324 ISSSLFG
+1324 
-1331 PDSSCTRAQIVTFIY
+1331 CTRAQIVTLIY
-1346 RCMQ
+1346 RCKK

>member
-1 MSKKRFIWQRRLS
+1 MSNKRFIWQRSLS

-23 SMLPMAALAEEP
+23 SMLPMGALAEEP
-35 DGSEDVPQK
+35 DGSEDAARN
-44 TVVEKADTE
+44 TAVEKADTE
-53 IIENTTDNDAVVE
+53 NIENAADNDAVVE

-78 AMESGDDADV
+78 AVENSDDADV

-98 DALDIDADA
+98 DADA
-107 VDVQT
+107 VDVQA

-135 DTCTDPNHASHK
+135 DACTDPNHASHK

-158 SELWETKANG
+158 SELRAAEANG
-168 HYYLTGNVV
+168 HYYLTDNIV
-177 FDSDWRCDKSIVLC
+177 FNRYWWCRNSIVLC
-191 LNGYSITFKNKGQNI
+191 LNGHSIIFQKASTA
-206 TSDGIWLASDTNF
+206 SDDGISIGSNTNF
-219 TICDCSKNQT
+219 TICDCSENQT
-229 GKITGSTCNGV
+229 GTITGSTQNGV
-240 NVSGSKAIFNMYGGK
+240 KVSGGNSIFNMYGGK
-255 ITGNSHK
+255 ITGNSNNA
-262 GTNTDSN
+262 GTEN

-276 VMRECTFN
+276 VTYGSTFN

-295 ISSWSSYGG
+295 ISSWYSYGG
-304 GVCVE
+304 GVYV
-309 DKGSIFN
+309 DYKDSIFN
-316 MYGGKITG
+316 MYGGAITG
-324 NTAKNGNDVALYRY
+324 NTAITGGGIAVRDDAAVTI
-338 GRMCLSG
+338 GG
-345 APILGDIYLVHLDI
+345 APIIRANTGTGTIIPAPDIYI
-359 DGIDV
+359 TGSCFNTN
-364 GEGGL
+364 GL
-369 AENTTYQI
+369 TGDNKYQI
-377 NFAGMESPDT
+377 TVEKMNFTDRRG
-387 VFHCIGTMSEADAG
+387 VCVGTMSKEDST
-401 HFPPPSGAKYDQG
+401 HFIATKHSELDG
-414 NPWSAWYNGEQLFFV
+414 NDPWIPWYNGEQLFFV

-453 HAENHENIAW
+453 HAAEHENIAW
-463 TPVEYIHTETHGS
+463 TPVEYIHTETNGD

-489 DTTLVDNADSRMIV
+489 DTILANSAYSRKIV
-503 VTGNV
+503 VTGDV

-517 KYRPRTTET
+517 KYRPRTTEI

-612 KITNCTAN
+612 KITNCTTN

-672 TDNKINIYG
+672 TYNNVNIYG
-681 GKICNNTAVGNGNVA
+681 GKICNNTAAGDGNVA
-696 HGIDVKGSELTISGG
+696 HGIDVMGSELAISGG

-723 TNSEAETTLSGGKI
+723 TNGQAETSLSGGKI

-753 NYHSS
+753 NYHAS
-758 TAVLDENMAPDTN
+758 TAVLGESMASDTN
-771 IGITVSPLE
+771 IGVSVSPLE
-780 DNKTPYTLSEACDTD
+780 ADKASYTLSEACDTD

-841 LAATLTGTNNTG
+841 LTATLTGTNNTG

-886 TAMVKSSK
+886 TVVVKSSK
-894 ELGSM
+894 ELGSK

-917 FTLGFALND
+917 FTLGFALNE

-941 EYSFDGKQYSAVNTK
+941 EYSFDGKQYSEVNTK

-998 FKPDGATS
+998 FKPDGTTS

>member
-1 MSKKRFIWQRRLS
+1 M
-14 AGLSVLLCL
+14 
-23 SMLPMAALAEEP
+23 
-35 DGSEDVPQK
+35 
-44 TVVEKADTE
+44 
-53 IIENTTDNDAVVE
+53 
-66 DAIVENTVVEND
+66 
-78 AMESGDDADV
+78 
-88 DAQDIDALDI
+88 
-98 DALDIDADA
+98 
-107 VDVQT
+107 
-112 VDVQA
+112 
-117 VNVQA
+117 
-122 AAAEHAHPICGSG
+122 
-135 DTCTDPNHASHK
+135 
-147 IITDWQPIGSE
+147 
-158 SELWETKANG
+158 
-168 HYYLTGNVV
+168 
-177 FDSDWRCDKSIVLC
+177 
-191 LNGYSITFKNKGQNI
+191 
-206 TSDGIWLASDTNF
+206 
-219 TICDCSKNQT
+219 
-229 GKITGSTCNGV
+229 
-240 NVSGSKAIFNMYGGK
+240 
-255 ITGNSHK
+255 
-262 GTNTDSN
+262 
-269 AYGGGVR
+269 
-276 VMRECTFN
+276 
-284 MYGGEISGNQS
+284 
-295 ISSWSSYGG
+295 
-304 GVCVE
+304 
-309 DKGSIFN
+309 
-316 MYGGKITG
+316 
-324 NTAKNGNDVALYRY
+324 
-338 GRMCLSG
+338 
-345 APILGDIYLVHLDI
+345 
-359 DGIDV
+359 
-364 GEGGL
+364 
-369 AENTTYQI
+369 
-377 NFAGMESPDT
+377 
-387 VFHCIGTMSEADAG
+387 
-401 HFPPPSGAKYDQG
+401 
-414 NPWSAWYNGEQLFFV
+414 
-429 RESAKHQGGI
+429 
-439 HPICGDGAACTAPD
+439 
-453 HAENHENIAW
+453 
-463 TPVEYIHTETHGS
+463 
-476 EEWIEPGNYYLTK
+476 
-489 DTTLVDNADSRMIV
+489 
-503 VTGNV
+503 

-517 KYRPRTTET
+517 KYRPRTT
-526 AGLCRIYLRDDASFS
+526 GLSGLRRIYLEEGASFS

-547 GQTGK
+547 GQTGR

-558 GGKSYSALFQ
+558 GGKTYSSLFQ

-620 AQSVIDVR
+620 AQSVIDVD
-628 SSGASGFDNGKP
+628 SSSASGLYYGET

-672 TDNKINIYG
+672 TGNKVNIYG

-696 HGIDVKGSELTISGG
+696 HGVDVIWSDLTISGG

-723 TNSEAETTLSGGKI
+723 TNKTPATALSGGKI

-742 GNLCFAFQRLS
+742 GNFCFAFQRTS
-753 NYHSS
+753 GYVSS
-758 TAVLDENMAPDTN
+758 TAVLDKNMAPDTN
-771 IGITVSPLE
+771 IGITISPLE
-780 DNKTPYTLSEACDTD
+780 TDKASYTLSEACDTD

-864 DVPIAIDTDK
+864 DVPIATDTDK
-874 YTLTADDIGRTI
+874 YTLTADDIGQTI

-1006 FRGTQTVEISCATPG
+1006 FRGTQMVEIYCATPG

-1051 IKAIAVKADMNDSAV
+1051 IKAIAVKADMNGSAV

-1073 RSSSGGGS
+1073 RSSSGGG
-1081 SGGSSGGGSTSVPGY
+1081 GGGGGGGGSVSIPDTKIPTGIYEHGTV
-1096 TVSADKTENGAIAVS
+1096 TVSPE
-1111 PKSASK
+1111 SASK

-1123 TAAPGKDY
+1123 TVTPDKGYTLESLTVLDKDGKA
-1131 ELGGIKV
+1131 LA
-1138 IDQNGR
+1138 
-1144 EVKLTDKGG
+1144 LTDKGG
-1153 GKYTFVMPAGKVTIK
+1153 GRYTFVMPAGKITVKAVFMDDNTMLNFFTDVHAEDYYYDAVLWAAQEGVTGGTSDTLF
-1168 ADFTA
+1168 APNAGCTRA
-1173 QTADSI
+1173 QAVTFLWRAAGSPEPKTLSS
-1179 FADVPADAYYYE
+1179 FADVPADAYYAK
-1191 AVKWAADK
+1191 AVAWAVENGVAK
-1199 GITGGIGDSLFA
+1199 GVSETAFA
-1211 PDQSCTRAQIVTFLW
+1211 PDTSCTRAQIVTFLW
-1226 RAAGSPE
+1226 RAQQSPASGGE
-1233 PSALSDF
+1233 NPFA
-1240 TDVPSDKYY
+1240 DVPAAAYY
-1249 ARAVAWAVENGITNG
+1249 YNAVLWAVENDVAKGVSE
-1264 TTDTAFSPDDICTRA
+1264 TAFAPDD
-1279 HGVTFLSRTA
+1279 
-1289 KANTA
+1289 N
-1294 SGNSSFADVDANAYY
+1294 
-1309 ASAVKWAVDNGITNG
+1309 
-1324 ISSSLFG
+1324 
-1331 PDSSCTRAQIVTFIY
+1331 CTRAQIVTLIY
-1346 RCMQ
+1346 RCKK

>member
-1 MSKKRFIWQRRLS
+1 M
-14 AGLSVLLCL
+14 LLCL
-23 SMLPMAALAEEP
+23 SMLPVAALAEEP
-35 DGSEDVPQK
+35 DGSEDAARN

-53 IIENTTDNDAVVE
+53 NVENTTDNNAVVE
-66 DAIVENTVVEND
+66 NAIVEGTVVDSDAVEN
-78 AMESGDDADV
+78 SDDADV

-98 DALDIDADA
+98 DAD
-107 VDVQT
+107 
-112 VDVQA
+112 A

-135 DTCTDPNHASHK
+135 DACTDPNHASHE

-158 SELWETKANG
+158 SELRNTQANG
-168 HYYLTGNVV
+168 HYYLTANVV
-177 FDSDWRCDKSIVLC
+177 IDEYWRCHNSIVLC
-191 LNGYSITFKNKGQNI
+191 LNGHTITFLEAKDSTTNGGVTI
-206 TSDGIWLASDTNF
+206 TSDTTF
-219 TICDCSKNQT
+219 TLCDCSKNQT
-229 GKITGSTCNGV
+229 GKITGSTRSGV
-240 NVSGSKAIFNMYGGK
+240 NVSGSTAIFNMYGGK
-255 ITGNSHK
+255 ITGNNNK
-262 GTNTDSN
+262 TTDF

-276 VMRECTFN
+276 VRSRGTFN
-284 MYGGEISGNQS
+284 MYGGEISGNTCNVGS
-295 ISSWSSYGG
+295 YAYGG

-309 DKGSIFN
+309 DEGSIFN
-316 MYGGKITG
+316 IYGGKITG
-324 NTAKNGNDVALYRY
+324 NTAKSGNDVALYRY

-345 APILGDIYLVHLDI
+345 APILGDIYLTQLNNG
-359 DGIDV
+359 GIDV

-377 NFAGMESPDT
+377 NFAGMEASSM
-387 VFHCIGTMSEADAG
+387 VFRCIGTMSEEDAG
-401 HFPPPSGAKYDQG
+401 HFPAPSGAKYDQG
-414 NPWSAWYNGEQLFFV
+414 DPWSAWYNGEQLIFV
-429 RESAKHQGGI
+429 RKSATHLGGI

-453 HAENHENIAW
+453 HDENHENIAW
-463 TPVEYIHTETHGS
+463 TPTDHISTYIYGRENRL
-476 EEWIEPGNYYLTK
+476 EPGAYYLTR
-489 DTTLVDNADSRMIV
+489 DTTIDSSRWLV
-503 VTGNV
+503 VTGDV
-508 KICLNGHTL
+508 KICLNGHTI
-517 KYRPRTTET
+517 KYEPWTDGE
-526 AGLCRIYLRDDASFS
+526 AGSYCIKLEEGASVS

-552 IVQISD
+552 IIKTTGTDYQNY
-558 GGKSYSALFQ
+558 YSTLFR

-580 EISGGGSSKVPDNTA
+580 EISGGGSSEVPTNTA

-620 AQSVIDVR
+620 AQSVIDVD
-628 SSGASGFDNGKP
+628 SSGASGLYYGET

-654 GNQMTPYTGQHNT
+654 GNKMTPYKGQHNT

-672 TDNKINIYG
+672 TYNNVNIYG

-696 HGIDVKGSELTISGG
+696 HGIDVIWSDLTISGG

-723 TNSEAETTLSGGKI
+723 TNKTPATALSGGKI
-737 TGNAK
+737 TGNTK
-742 GNLCFAFQRLS
+742 GNFCFAFQRTS
-753 NYHSS
+753 DYVSS
-758 TAVLDENMAPDTN
+758 TAVLGESMASDTN
-771 IGITVSPLE
+771 IGISVSPLE
-780 DNKTPYTLSEACDTD
+780 ADKAPYTLSEACDTD

-812 EESKTLQLQKG
+812 EKSKTLQLQKG
-823 TALTGTLEIN
+823 TALTGTFKIN

-841 LAATLTGTNNTG
+841 LTTTLTDTNNSG

-864 DVPIAIDTDK
+864 NAPIATDTDK
-874 YTLTADDIGRTI
+874 YTLTADDIGKTI
-886 TAMVKSSK
+886 TAVVKSSA
-894 ELGSM
+894 ELGSI

-917 FTLGFALND
+917 FTLGFALNE
-926 DQKTFTATIPEVKNA
+926 DQKTFTATIPEVENA

-971 PETDTQK
+971 PGTDTQK

-998 FKPDGATS
+998 FKPDGTTS

-1026 TTDGTTPTST
+1026 TTDDTTPTSNST
-1036 GTIYSGAISLTSTTT
+1036 AYNGAISLTATTT

-1066 AEATFTR
+1066 ATVTFTR
-1073 RSSSGGGS
+1073 RSSSGGGGIS
-1081 SGGSSGGGSTSVPGY
+1081 SVPGY
-1096 TVSADKTENGAIAVS
+1096 AVSADKTENGAIAVS

-1123 TAAPGKDY
+1123 TATPDKGYSLESLTVLDKDGK
-1131 ELGGIKV
+1131 
-1138 IDQNGR
+1138 
-1144 EVKLTDKGG
+1144 EVKLTDKGS
-1153 GKYTFVMPAGKVTIK
+1153 GKYTFTMSAGKVTIK

-1173 QTADSI
+1173 QTADLI

-1199 GITGGIGDSLFA
+1199 GITGGMSDTLFA
-1211 PDQSCTRAQIVTFLW
+1211 PNAACTRAQIVTFLW

-1233 PSALSDF
+1233 PSALSSF
-1240 TDVPSDKYY
+1240 ADVPADAYY
-1249 ARAVAWAVENGITNG
+1249 AKAVAWAVENGITNG
-1264 TTDTAFSPDDICTRA
+1264 TTDTTFSPDDICTRA
-1279 HGVTFLSRTA
+1279 HGVTFLSRAA
-1289 KANTA
+1289 KADTA
-1294 SGNSSFADVDANAYY
+1294 SGNSNFADVDANAYY

-1331 PDSSCTRAQIVTFIY
+1331 PDSSCTRAQIVTFLY
-1346 RCMQ
+1346 RMYQGK

>member
-23 SMLPMAALAEEP
+23 SMLSVAALAEEP
-35 DGSEDVPQK
+35 DGSEDAARNTVIEK
-44 TVVEKADTE
+44 TDTE
-53 IIENTTDNDAVVE
+53 IIENTTDDNAVVE
-66 DAIVENTVVEND
+66 DAIVENAVIEND
-78 AMESGDDADV
+78 AVESSDDADV

-98 DALDIDADA
+98 DVDA
-107 VDVQT
+107 

-122 AAAEHAHPICGSG
+122 AAAEHAHPICGRG
-135 DTCTDPNHASHK
+135 DACTDPNHDSHEV
-147 IITDWQPIGSE
+147 ITDWQSIGSE
-158 SELWETKANG
+158 SELSETTANG
-168 HYYLTGNVV
+168 HYYLTANVV
-177 FDSDWRCDKSIVLC
+177 IDEYWRCHNSIVLC
-191 LNGYSITFKNKGQNI
+191 LNGHTITFLEAKDSTTNGGVTI
-206 TSDGIWLASDTNF
+206 TSDTTF
-219 TICDCSKNQT
+219 TLCDCSKKQT
-229 GKITGSTCNGV
+229 GKITGSTRSGV
-240 NVSGSKAIFNMYGGK
+240 NVSGSTAIFNMYGGK

-276 VMRECTFN
+276 VRSKGAFN
-284 MYGGEISGNQS
+284 MYGGEISGNTCAGRYY
-295 ISSWSSYGG
+295 SYGG

-316 MYGGKITG
+316 MYGGKITE
-324 NTAKNGNDVALYRY
+324 NTAKNGSDVALYRY

-387 VFHCIGTMSEADAG
+387 VFYCIGTMSKEDAG
-401 HFPPPSGAKYDQG
+401 HFPAPSGAKYDRG
-414 NPWSAWYNGEQLFFV
+414 DPWSAWYNGEQLFFV
-429 RESAKHQGGI
+429 RENAKHQGGI

-453 HAENHENIAW
+453 HTENHENIAW
-463 TPVEYIHTETHGS
+463 TPVEYIHTETHGD

-489 DTTLVDNADSRMIV
+489 DTILANSAYSRKIV
-503 VTGNV
+503 VTGDV

-517 KYRPRTTET
+517 KYRPRTTDT
-526 AGLCRIYLRDDASFS
+526 AGLYRIYLRDDASFS

-547 GQTGK
+547 GQNGK

-558 GGKSYSALFQ
+558 DGKSYSALFQ

-580 EISGGGSSKVPDNTA
+580 EISGGGSSEVPDNTV

-612 KITNCTAN
+612 KITNCTTN
-620 AQSVIDVR
+620 AQSVIDVD
-628 SSGASGFDNGKP
+628 SSSASGLYKGQPN
-640 SVPGVFNMY
+640 VPGVFNMY

-654 GNQMTPYTGQHNT
+654 GNKMTPYKGQHNT
-667 AAIDA
+667 VAIDA
-672 TDNKINIYG
+672 TYNNVNIYG
-681 GKICNNTAVGNGNVA
+681 GKICNNTAVGNDNVA
-696 HGIDVKGSELTISGG
+696 HGIDVIWSDLTISGG

-723 TNSEAETTLSGGKI
+723 TNKTPATALSGGKI
-737 TGNAK
+737 TGNTK
-742 GNLCFAFQRLS
+742 GNFCFAFQRTS
-753 NYHSS
+753 GYVSS

-771 IGITVSPLE
+771 IGITISPLE
-780 DNKTPYTLSEACDTD
+780 TDKASYTLSEACDTD
-795 NSRFFH
+795 NSRFFY

-807 AVIYD
+807 AVVYD

-841 LAATLTGTNNTG
+841 LTVMLSGTNNSG

-864 DVPIAIDTDK
+864 NAPIATDTDK
-874 YTLTADDIGRTI
+874 YTLTAVDIGKTI
-886 TAMVKSSK
+886 TVIVKSSA
-894 ELGSM
+894 ELGSV
-899 TAVTKVV
+899 TAVTTVV

-917 FTLGFALND
+917 FTLGFTLNED
-926 DQKTFTATIPEVKNA
+926 EKTFTVTIPEVENA

-971 PETDTQK
+971 PGTDTQK

-998 FKPDGATS
+998 FKPDGTTS

-1026 TTDGTTPTST
+1026 TTDGTTPTSS
-1036 GTIYSGAISLTSTTT
+1036 GTAYSGAISLTATTT

-1066 AEATFTR
+1066 AAATFTR
-1073 RSSSGGGS
+1073 RSSSGGG
-1081 SGGSSGGGSTSVPGY
+1081 GGGFSAPSYAVSVDDVKHG
-1096 TVSADKTENGAIAVS
+1096 TVTVS

-1123 TAAPGKDY
+1123 TATPDKGYILESLTVLDKDGKAL
-1131 ELGGIKV
+1131 E
-1138 IDQNGR
+1138 
-1144 EVKLTDKGG
+1144 LTDKGG
-1153 GKYTFVMPAGKVTIK
+1153 GKYTFVMPAGKVTVK
-1168 ADFTA
+1168 AVFMDDNTMLNFFT
-1173 QTADSI
+1173 
-1179 FADVPADAYYYE
+1179 DVHAEDYYYD
-1191 AVKWAADK
+1191 AVLWAAQK
-1199 GITGGIGDSLFA
+1199 GITGGMSDTLFA
-1211 PDQSCTRAQIVTFLW
+1211 PNAACTRAQIVTFLW

-1233 PSALSDF
+1233 PKQLSTF
-1240 TDVPSDKYY
+1240 GDVPADAYY
-1249 ARAVAWAVENGITNG
+1249 AKAVAWAVENGITEG
-1264 TTDTAFSPDDICTRA
+1264 TSDTTFAPGTICTRA
-1279 HGVTFLSRTA
+1279 QGAALLYRAAGSPAV
-1289 KANTA
+1289 
-1294 SGNSSFADVDANAYY
+1294 SGSAAFTDVPADAYY
-1309 ASAVKWAVDNGITNG
+1309 ADAAAWAEQKGITGGIGNG
-1324 ISSSLFG
+1324 LFG
-1331 PDSSCTRAQIVTFIY
+1331 PHNNCTRAQIVTFLY
-1346 RCMQ
+1346 RMYGSK

>member
-1 MSKKRFIWQRRLS
+1 MSKKRTIRRRGLS
-14 AGLSVLLCL
+14 AVLSVLLCL
-23 SMLPMAALAEEP
+23 SMLPMGALAEEP
-35 DGSEDVPQK
+35 DGSEDALRN
-44 TVVEKADTE
+44 TIVEKADTE
-53 IIENTTDNDAVVE
+53 NIENTTDNDAVVE
-66 DAIVENTVVEND
+66 NVIVKDTVVEND
-78 AMESGDDADV
+78 AVASSDDADV
-88 DAQDIDALDI
+88 

-107 VDVQT
+107 VDVQ
-112 VDVQA
+112 A
-117 VNVQA
+117 V
-122 AAAEHAHPICGSG
+122 AAEHAHPICGSG
-135 DTCTDPNHASHK
+135 DTCTDPNHASHE

-158 SELWETKANG
+158 SELWAVQANG
-168 HYYLTGNVV
+168 HYYLTDDVV
-177 FDSDWRCDKSIVLC
+177 FDSDWRCDTSIVLC
-191 LNGYSITFKNKGQNI
+191 LNGHSITFKNKGQNI

-240 NVSGSKAIFNMYGGK
+240 DVYASTAVFNMYGGK
-255 ITGNSHK
+255 ITGNNNK
-262 GTNTDSN
+262 TTDLS

-276 VMRECTFN
+276 VRREGTFN
-284 MYGGEISGNQS
+284 MYGGEISGNTCAGRYY
-295 ISSWSSYGG
+295 SYGG

-324 NTAKNGNDVALYRY
+324 NTAGNGNDVALYGY

-377 NFAGMESPDT
+377 NFAGMESPDM
-387 VFHCIGTMSEADAG
+387 VFHCIGTMSEEDAG
-401 HFPPPSGAKYDQG
+401 HFPAPSGTKYDQV

-463 TPVEYIHTETHGS
+463 TPIEYIHTETHGT

-489 DTTLVDNADSRMIV
+489 DTILANSAYSRMIV
-503 VTGNV
+503 VTGDV

-517 KYRPRTTET
+517 KYRPRTTEI

-558 GGKSYSALFQ
+558 DGNTYSALFQ

-580 EISGGGSSKVPDNTA
+580 EISGGGSSKVPDKTA

-612 KITNCTAN
+612 KITNCTTN
-620 AQSVIDVR
+620 AQSVIDVD
-628 SSGASGFDNGKP
+628 SSSASGLYYGEK

-654 GNQMTPYTGQHNT
+654 GNRMTPYKGQHNT

-672 TDNKINIYG
+672 TRNNVNIYG
-681 GKICNNTAVGNGNVA
+681 GKICNNTAVGNDNVA
-696 HGIDVKGSELTISGG
+696 HGIDVIWSDLTISGG

-723 TNSEAETTLSGGKI
+723 TNKTPATALSGGKI

-742 GNLCFAFQRLS
+742 GNFCFAFQRTS
-753 NYHSS
+753 DYVSS

-771 IGITVSPLE
+771 IGITISPLE
-780 DNKTPYTLSEACDTD
+780 ADKAPYTLSEACDTD

-864 DVPIAIDTDK
+864 DVPIATDTDK
-874 YTLTADDIGRTI
+874 YTLTADDIGKTI
-886 TAMVKSSK
+886 TAMVKSSA
-894 ELGSM
+894 ELGSI

-1026 TTDGTTPTST
+1026 TTDGTTPTSNST
-1036 GTIYSGAISLTSTTT
+1036 AYNGAISLTSTTT

-1073 RSSSGGGS
+1073 RSSSGGGGIS
-1081 SGGSSGGGSTSVPGY
+1081 SALGY
-1096 TVSADKTENGAIAVS
+1096 AVSADKTENGAITVS

-1123 TAAPGKDY
+1123 TVTPDKGYTLESLTVLDKDGKA
-1131 ELGGIKV
+1131 LA
-1138 IDQNGR
+1138 
-1144 EVKLTDKGG
+1144 LTDKGG
-1153 GKYTFVMPAGKVTIK
+1153 GKYTFTMPAGKITVKAVFMDDNTMLNFFTDVHAEDYYYDAVLWAAQEGVTGGTSDTLFAPNAGCTRAQAVTFLWRAAGSPEPK
-1168 ADFTA
+1168 SADLPFT
-1173 QTADSI
+1173 
-1179 FADVPADAYYYE
+1179 DVPADAYYAK
-1191 AVKWAADK
+1191 AVAWAVENGVAK
-1199 GITGGIGDSLFA
+1199 GVSETAFA
-1211 PDQSCTRAQIVTFLW
+1211 PDAGCTRAQIVTFLW
-1226 RAAGSPE
+1226 RAQQSPASGGE
-1233 PSALSDF
+1233 NPFADVSADA
-1240 TDVPSDKYY
+1240 YY
-1249 ARAVAWAVENGITNG
+1249 AQAVAWAVANDVAKGVSE
-1264 TTDTAFSPDDICTRA
+1264 TAFAP
-1279 HGVTFLSRTA
+1279 
-1289 KANTA
+1289 N
-1294 SGNSSFADVDANAYY
+1294 
-1309 ASAVKWAVDNGITNG
+1309 DN
-1324 ISSSLFG
+1324 
-1331 PDSSCTRAQIVTFIY
+1331 CTRAQIVTMIY
-1346 RCMQ
+1346 RCRK

>member
-1 MSKKRFIWQRRLS
+1 MSKKRTIRRRGLS
-14 AGLSVLLCL
+14 AVLSVLLCL
-23 SMLPMAALAEEP
+23 SMLPMGALAEEP
-35 DGSEDVPQK
+35 DGSEDAARN
-44 TVVEKADTE
+44 TIVEKADTKN
-53 IIENTTDNDAVVE
+53 IENTTDNDAVVE
-66 DAIVENTVVEND
+66 DAIVENAVVEND
-78 AMESGDDADV
+78 AVASSDDADV
-88 DAQDIDALDI
+88 DAQDV

-107 VDVQT
+107 VDVQA
-112 VDVQA
+112 A
-117 VNVQA
+117 V
-122 AAAEHAHPICGSG
+122 AEHVHPICGSG
-135 DTCTDPNHASHK
+135 DACTDPNHASHEV
-147 IITDWQPIGSE
+147 ITDWQPIGSE
-158 SELWETKANG
+158 SELRNTQANG
-168 HYYLTGNVV
+168 HYYLTANII
-177 FDSDWRCDKSIVLC
+177 FNRYWRCSNSIVLC
-191 LNGYSITFKNKGQNI
+191 LNGHSITFQKAS
-206 TSDGIWLASDTNF
+206 TASDDGISIGSNTNF
-219 TICDCSKNQT
+219 TICDCSENQT
-229 GKITGSTCNGV
+229 GTITGSTQNGV
-240 NVSGSKAIFNMYGGK
+240 KVSGGNSIFNMYGGK
-255 ITGNSHK
+255 ITGNSNDAGK
-262 GTNTDSN
+262 ED

-276 VMRECTFN
+276 VTYGSTFN

-295 ISSWSSYGG
+295 ISSWYSYGG

-324 NTAKNGNDVALYRY
+324 NTAGNGSDVALYWY

-345 APILGDIYLVHLDI
+345 APILGDIYLVDLNNG
-359 DGIDV
+359 GIDV

-377 NFAGMESPDT
+377 NFAGMESSSM
-387 VFHCIGTMSEADAG
+387 VLRCIGTMSKEDAG
-401 HFPPPSGAKYDQG
+401 HFPAPSGTKYDQG

-439 HPICGDGAACTAPD
+439 HPICGDGADCTAPD

-463 TPVEYIHTETHGS
+463 TPVEYIHTETHGD

-489 DTTLVDNADSRMIV
+489 DTILANSAYSRKIV
-503 VTGNV
+503 VTGDV
-508 KICLNGHTL
+508 KICLNGHTM
-517 KYRPRTTET
+517 KYRPRTTEI

-541 ICDCSK
+541 ICDCSE
-547 GQTGK
+547 GQNGK

-558 GGKSYSALFQ
+558 DGKSYSALFQ

-580 EISGGGSSKVPDNTA
+580 EISGGGSSEVPTNTA

-620 AQSVIDVR
+620 AQSVIDVD
-628 SSGASGFDNGKP
+628 SSSASGLYKGQPN
-640 SVPGVFNMY
+640 VPGVFNMY

-654 GNQMTPYTGQHNT
+654 GNQMTPYTGQNGT
-667 AAIDA
+667 AAVDA
-672 TDNKINIYG
+672 THSNVNIYG
-681 GKICNNTAVGNGNVA
+681 GKICNNTAVGKGNVA
-696 HGIDVKGSELTISGG
+696 HGIDVIWSDLTISGG
-711 EITGNSGYGVWM
+711 EITGNSGYGVCM
-723 TNSEAETTLSGGKI
+723 TDNEPKTILSGGKI
-737 TGNAK
+737 TGNTK
-742 GNLCFAFQRLS
+742 GNFCFIFRWSDS
-753 NYHSS
+753 NYVFNYTPSV
-758 TAVLDENMAPDTN
+758 VLDKNMAPDTN
-771 IGITVSPLE
+771 IGISVSPLE
-780 DNKTPYTLSEACDTD
+780 DNKVPYTLSVACDTD
-795 NSRFFH
+795 NSRFFY

-812 EESKTLQLQKG
+812 EKSKTLQLQKG

-864 DVPIAIDTDK
+864 NAPIATDTDK

-894 ELGSM
+894 ELGSI

-917 FTLGFALND
+917 FTLGFALD
-926 DQKTFTATIPEVKNA
+926 EDQKTFTATIPEVENA

-998 FKPDGATS
+998 FKPDGTTS

-1066 AEATFTR
+1066 AAATFTR
-1073 RSSSGGGS
+1073 RSSSGGG
-1081 SGGSSGGGSTSVPGY
+1081 GSVSIPDTKIPTGIYEHGTV
-1096 TVSADKTENGAIAVS
+1096 TVSPE
-1111 PKSASK
+1111 SASK

-1123 TAAPGKDY
+1123 TVAPDKGYTLESLTVLDKDGKA
-1131 ELGGIKV
+1131 LA
-1138 IDQNGR
+1138 
-1144 EVKLTDKGG
+1144 LTDKGG
-1153 GKYTFVMPAGKVTIK
+1153 GKYTFTMPAGKITVKAVFMDDNTMLNFFTDVHAEDYYYDAVLWAAQEGVTGGTNGTLF
-1168 ADFTA
+1168 APNAGCTRA
-1173 QTADSI
+1173 QAVTFLWRAAGSPEPKTLSS
-1179 FADVPADAYYYE
+1179 FADVPADAYYAKAAAW
-1191 AVKWAADK
+1191 AVENNVAK
-1199 GITGGIGDSLFA
+1199 GVSETAFA
-1211 PDQSCTRAQIVTFLW
+1211 PDTNCTRAQIVTFLW
-1226 RAAGSPE
+1226 RAQQSPASGGE
-1233 PSALSDF
+1233 NPF
-1240 TDVPSDKYY
+1240 TDVSAAAYY
-1249 ARAVAWAVENGITNG
+1249 YNAVLWAVENDVAKGVSE
-1264 TTDTAFSPDDICTRA
+1264 TAFAP
-1279 HGVTFLSRTA
+1279 
-1289 KANTA
+1289 N
-1294 SGNSSFADVDANAYY
+1294 
-1309 ASAVKWAVDNGITNG
+1309 DN
-1324 ISSSLFG
+1324 
-1331 PDSSCTRAQIVTFIY
+1331 CTRAQIVTLIY
-1346 RCMQ
+1346 RCRK